1 MQIAIVD
8 DRAEDR
14 AELSA
19 CLENYMKKHQL
30 DYTLTEFED
39 GENFLKAAAQV
50 NFQLVFMDIYMENMD
65 GIETARRLRQKNRL
79 CKIVFL
85 TITEDYARMGYSLS
99 ASYYLLKPLSLHQA
113 DFEEAME
120 LCQLKPPYEVMT
132 LSVMADRQK
141 LELPTEKILYI
152 DYQNRMTRIHT
163 AERVIPVSGGFQEVT
178 AALQKD
184 KRFLPCYRGILIN
197 MDYISQVDSQTFRL
211 INGEEL
217 PIALRNGK
225 QLRETYRQY
234 VFSGM
239 GGYRMRM
246 KQMHRRILE
255 GCLACLL
262 CFTGSIPAFA
272 AETATP
278 ANADERRE
286 NPPGLESEASETRKS
301 GTPETPEEVS
311 LVLVTEIQNEDELLS
326 LPDFT
331 LPLRTTPSDD
341 DLEEIYQLA
350 LRYQTVC
357 ATVTAGEEIRQETFS
372 VAWDFS
378 AIDQTTP
385 GEYTAAGRIE
395 LPKGYAFG
403 EAVLQ
408 ELQISVRVEE
418 MPPAVIT
425 SIEQWY
431 PYTDAFAIQQGSETE
446 TLENLFAF
454 SPYYLE
460 CYAEN
465 GTSYTAVVE
474 WDFSGIDLNTVGLY
488 HAAGRL
494 TAPENT
500 IFADRVDF
508 PEISIPV
515 SVQAPGSPD
524 INCFLVRRGGL
535 YFPWVTP
542 PGNLDKVSI
551 WLSKNNGSWNRLES
565 GVYVGQEM
573 LSIATRLLMPGSSYR
588 LQVDY
593 DGGQTGI
600 LSFTYADEIVLE
612 GYHEGDRDGG
622 DAGGN
627 PPDTIIQPPPED
639 TNNQDD
645 GFADRPSTKPPKPP
659 ATNGGG
665 TDSDDSEK
673 APPVSE
679 ENDPADHE
687 PSHKSSEPSWEGKDD
702 SIDIDK
708 DDFPSEQSNG
718 DTEEDADSKN
728 PDFSEFFDETTDR
741 ISGTRF
747 LMMLQTWEQRA
758 VFSKQGITISIPKDA
773 LPEGIQ
779 NEDQIE
785 VIIQKDTD
793 GGFSFSFSIN
803 GTALSSLPDVSVMLP
818 CPNDPATGTW
828 FLCDESGVEI
838 PMTGYDDAAK
848 AVSFQISHT
857 GAYTIIGKEDAVS
870 LAQAADTEHS
880 RSPILLLIPACLLLL
895 SAGVFFLR
903 RRRK

>member
-1 MQIAIVD
+1 
-8 DRAEDR
+8 
-14 AELSA
+14 
-19 CLENYMKKHQL
+19 
-30 DYTLTEFED
+30 
-39 GENFLKAAAQV
+39 
-50 NFQLVFMDIYMENMD
+50 
-65 GIETARRLRQKNRL
+65 
-79 CKIVFL
+79 
-85 TITEDYARMGYSLS
+85 
-99 ASYYLLKPLSLHQA
+99 
-113 DFEEAME
+113 
-120 LCQLKPPYEVMT
+120 
-132 LSVMADRQK
+132 
-141 LELPTEKILYI
+141 
-152 DYQNRMTRIHT
+152 
-163 AERVIPVSGGFQEVT
+163 
-178 AALQKD
+178 
-184 KRFLPCYRGILIN
+184 
-197 MDYISQVDSQTFRL
+197 
-211 INGEEL
+211 
-217 PIALRNGK
+217 
-225 QLRETYRQY
+225 
-234 VFSGM
+234 
-239 GGYRMRM
+239 MRM
-246 KQMHRRILE
+246 KQIRRRILG

-278 ANADERRE
+278 ANADERTE
-286 NPPGLESEASETRKS
+286 ILPDLESEAPGALDS
-301 GTPETPEEVS
+301 GTPETPEASEEIP
-311 LVLVTEIQNEDELLS
+311 LVLVTEIQNEGELLS
-326 LPDFT
+326 LPAFT

-350 LRYQTVC
+350 LQYQTVC

-385 GEYTAAGRIE
+385 GEYAAAGRIE
-395 LPKGYAFG
+395 LPEGYAFG

-500 IFADRVDF
+500 VFADRVDF
-508 PEISIPV
+508 PEITIPV
-515 SVQAPGSPD
+515 SVQAPDRPD
-524 INCFLVRRGGL
+524 INCFLAARGNL

-542 PGNLDKVSI
+542 PGELDKISV
-551 WLSKNNGSWNRLES
+551 WLSENNGSWNQLEN

-573 LSIATRLLMPGSSYR
+573 LSIATRLLAPGSSYR

-639 TNNQDD
+639 TALQL
-645 GFADRPSTKPPKPP
+645 PPEVQTIVG
-659 ATNGGG
+659 A
-665 TDSDDSEK
+665 SELT
-673 APPVSE
+673 
-679 ENDPADHE
+679 DPAW
-687 PSHKSSEPSWEGKDD
+687 KLSENRKDSVQSAMTVPQEG
-702 SIDIDK
+702 
-708 DDFPSEQSNG
+708 
-718 DTEEDADSKN
+718 ADSKN
-728 PDFSEFFDETTDR
+728 SAFSEFFDETTDR

-747 LMMLQTWEQRA
+747 LMMLQTGEQRA

-803 GTALSSLPDVSVMLP
+803 GTVLNSLPDVSVMLP
-818 CPNDPATGTW
+818 YPNDPAAGTL

-838 PMTGYDDAAK
+838 PMTGYDDTAK
-848 AVSFQISHT
+848 AASFQISHT
-857 GAYTIIGKEDAVS
+857 GTYTIVGKEDTAS
-870 LAQAADTEHS
+870 LAHAADTEHS
-880 RSPILLLIPACLLLL
+880 WSPIFFFIPACLLLL

>member
-1 MQIAIVD
+1 
-8 DRAEDR
+8 
-14 AELSA
+14 
-19 CLENYMKKHQL
+19 
-30 DYTLTEFED
+30 
-39 GENFLKAAAQV
+39 
-50 NFQLVFMDIYMENMD
+50 
-65 GIETARRLRQKNRL
+65 
-79 CKIVFL
+79 
-85 TITEDYARMGYSLS
+85 
-99 ASYYLLKPLSLHQA
+99 
-113 DFEEAME
+113 
-120 LCQLKPPYEVMT
+120 
-132 LSVMADRQK
+132 
-141 LELPTEKILYI
+141 
-152 DYQNRMTRIHT
+152 
-163 AERVIPVSGGFQEVT
+163 
-178 AALQKD
+178 
-184 KRFLPCYRGILIN
+184 
-197 MDYISQVDSQTFRL
+197 
-211 INGEEL
+211 
-217 PIALRNGK
+217 
-225 QLRETYRQY
+225 
-234 VFSGM
+234 
-239 GGYRMRM
+239 
-246 KQMHRRILE
+246 MHRRILG

-262 CFTGSIPAFA
+262 CFTCSIPAFA

-286 NPPGLESEASETRKS
+286 NPPGLESEAPGTLES
-301 GTPETPEEVS
+301 GTPEASEEVS
-311 LVLVTEIQNEDELLS
+311 LVLVTEIQNEGELLS
-326 LPDFT
+326 LPTFT

-341 DLEEIYQLA
+341 DLEKIYQLA
-350 LRYQTVC
+350 LQYQTVC

-395 LPKGYAFG
+395 LPEGYAFG
-403 EAVLQ
+403 ESVLR

-431 PYTDAFAIQQGSETE
+431 PYTNAFAVQQGSQTE

-454 SPYYLE
+454 SHYYLD
-460 CYAEN
+460 CYTEN

-488 HAAGRL
+488 HAIGKL
-494 TAPENT
+494 TAPANT
-500 IFADRVDF
+500 AFAEGIAF

-515 SVQAPGSPD
+515 SVQAPGRPD
-524 INCFLVRRGGL
+524 INCFLAARGNL
-535 YFPWVTP
+535 HFPWVTP
-542 PGNLDKVSI
+542 PGELDEISV
-551 WLSKNNGSWNRLES
+551 WLSENNGSWNRLES

-573 LSIATRLLMPGSSYR
+573 LSIATRLLTPGSSYR

-627 PPDTIIQPPPED
+627 PPDTIIQPPPEHTD
-639 TNNQDD
+639 DQDD
-645 GFADRPSTKPPKPP
+645 GFTDRPPTQPSKLP
-659 ATNGGG
+659 ATNGNGM
-665 TDSDDSEK
+665 DSDEPAIPEIE
-673 APPVSE
+673 APVVSGQ
-679 ENDPADHE
+679 P
-687 PSHKSSEPSWEGKDD
+687 
-702 SIDIDK
+702 
-708 DDFPSEQSNG
+708 
-718 DTEEDADSKN
+718 EEDTALQLPPKVQTIVGAPELTVPNPALKHSENRKEPVQSIMTVPPESADSKK
-728 PDFSEFFDETTDR
+728 PVFSEFFDETTDR

-747 LMMLQTWEQRA
+747 LMMLQTGEQRA

-803 GTALSSLPDVSVMLP
+803 GTALNSLPDISVMLP
-818 CPNDPATGTW
+818 CPNDPAAGTL

-848 AVSFQISHT
+848 AASFQISHT
-857 GAYTIIGKEDAVS
+857 GTYTIAVKEDAVS

-895 SAGVFFLR
+895 SAGEFFLR

>member
-1 MQIAIVD
+1 
-8 DRAEDR
+8 
-14 AELSA
+14 
-19 CLENYMKKHQL
+19 
-30 DYTLTEFED
+30 
-39 GENFLKAAAQV
+39 
-50 NFQLVFMDIYMENMD
+50 
-65 GIETARRLRQKNRL
+65 
-79 CKIVFL
+79 
-85 TITEDYARMGYSLS
+85 
-99 ASYYLLKPLSLHQA
+99 
-113 DFEEAME
+113 
-120 LCQLKPPYEVMT
+120 
-132 LSVMADRQK
+132 
-141 LELPTEKILYI
+141 
-152 DYQNRMTRIHT
+152 
-163 AERVIPVSGGFQEVT
+163 
-178 AALQKD
+178 
-184 KRFLPCYRGILIN
+184 
-197 MDYISQVDSQTFRL
+197 
-211 INGEEL
+211 
-217 PIALRNGK
+217 
-225 QLRETYRQY
+225 
-234 VFSGM
+234 
-239 GGYRMRM
+239 MRM
-246 KQMHRRILE
+246 KQIHRRILG

-286 NPPGLESEASETRKS
+286 NPPGLESEASETLEI
-301 GTPETPEEVS
+301 GTPEAPEASEEVS
-311 LVLVTEIQNEDELLS
+311 LVLVTEIQKEDELLS

-350 LRYQTVC
+350 LQYQTVC

-385 GEYTAAGRIE
+385 GEYAAAGRIE
-395 LPKGYAFG
+395 LPEGYAFG

-408 ELQISVRVEE
+408 ELQISVRVKE

-431 PYTDAFAIQQGSETE
+431 PYTDAFAVQQGSETE
-446 TLENLFAF
+446 TLENWFAF

-494 TAPENT
+494 TAPKNT
-500 IFADRVDF
+500 VFADRVDF
-508 PEISIPV
+508 PEITIPV
-515 SVQAPGSPD
+515 SVQAPDRPD
-524 INCFLVRRGGL
+524 INCFLAARGSL

-542 PGNLDKVSI
+542 PGGLDEISV
-551 WLSKNNGSWNRLES
+551 WLSENNGSWNQLEN
-565 GVYVGQEM
+565 GIYVGREM
-573 LSIATRLLMPGSSYR
+573 LSIATRLLTPGSSYR

-639 TNNQDD
+639 TDDQDD
-645 GFADRPSTKPPKPP
+645 GFANRPSTKPPKPP
-659 ATNGGG
+659 VTNDGGM
-665 TDSDDSEK
+665 DSGDSEK
-673 APPVSE
+673 APSVSG
-679 ENDPADHE
+679 ENDPADHK
-687 PSHKSSEPSWEGKDD
+687 PSEPSWDGKDD

-708 DDFPSEQSNG
+708 DDFPSEQANG
-718 DTEEDADSKN
+718 DTEEDTALQQPPEVQTIAGASELTDPALKLSEN
-728 PDFSEFFDETTDR
+728 SAFSEFFDETTDR

-747 LMMLQTWEQRA
+747 LMMLQTGAQRA
-758 VFSKQGITISIPKDA
+758 IFSKQGITISIPKDA

-803 GTALSSLPDVSVMLP
+803 GTVLNSLPDVSVMLP
-818 CPNDPATGTW
+818 CPNDPAAGTL
-828 FLCDESGVEI
+828 FLCDESGVEV
-838 PMTGYDDAAK
+838 PMTGYDDTAK
-848 AVSFQISHT
+848 AASFQISHT
-857 GAYTIIGKEDAVS
+857 GTYTIVGKEDTAS
-870 LAQAADTEHS
+870 LAHAADTEHS
-880 RSPILLLIPACLLLL
+880 WSPIFFLIPACLLLL

>member
-1 MQIAIVD
+1 
-8 DRAEDR
+8 
-14 AELSA
+14 
-19 CLENYMKKHQL
+19 
-30 DYTLTEFED
+30 
-39 GENFLKAAAQV
+39 
-50 NFQLVFMDIYMENMD
+50 
-65 GIETARRLRQKNRL
+65 
-79 CKIVFL
+79 
-85 TITEDYARMGYSLS
+85 
-99 ASYYLLKPLSLHQA
+99 
-113 DFEEAME
+113 
-120 LCQLKPPYEVMT
+120 
-132 LSVMADRQK
+132 
-141 LELPTEKILYI
+141 
-152 DYQNRMTRIHT
+152 
-163 AERVIPVSGGFQEVT
+163 
-178 AALQKD
+178 
-184 KRFLPCYRGILIN
+184 
-197 MDYISQVDSQTFRL
+197 
-211 INGEEL
+211 
-217 PIALRNGK
+217 
-225 QLRETYRQY
+225 
-234 VFSGM
+234 
-239 GGYRMRM
+239 
-246 KQMHRRILE
+246 MHRRILE

-272 AETATP
+272 AGTATP

-286 NPPGLESEASETRKS
+286 NPPGLESKASETLEI
-301 GTPETPEEVS
+301 GTPETPEASEEVS

-350 LRYQTVC
+350 LQYQTVC
-357 ATVTAGEEIRQETFS
+357 ATVTAGEEIRQETFP

-395 LPKGYAFG
+395 LPEGYAFG

-408 ELQISVRVEE
+408 ELQISVRVKE

-431 PYTDAFAIQQGSETE
+431 PYTDAFAVQQGSETE

-524 INCFLVRRGGL
+524 INCFLVRRGSL

-639 TNNQDD
+639 TDDQDD

-659 ATNGGG
+659 ATNGGRV
-665 TDSDDSEK
+665 DSNDSEK
-673 APPVSE
+673 TPPVSE

-708 DDFPSEQSNG
+708 DDFPSEQANG
-718 DTEEDADSKN
+718 DTEADADSKN

-747 LMMLQTWEQRA
+747 LMMLQTGEQRA

-785 VIIQKDTD
+785 VIIQKDAD

-818 CPNDPATGTW
+818 CPNDPAAGTL

-857 GAYTIIGKEDAVS
+857 GTYTIVGKKDTAS
-870 LAQAADTEHS
+870 LAHAADTEHS
-880 RSPILLLIPACLLLL
+880 WSPIFFLIPACLVLL

>member
-1 MQIAIVD
+1 M
-8 DRAEDR
+8 
-14 AELSA
+14 
-19 CLENYMKKHQL
+19 
-30 DYTLTEFED
+30 
-39 GENFLKAAAQV
+39 
-50 NFQLVFMDIYMENMD
+50 
-65 GIETARRLRQKNRL
+65 
-79 CKIVFL
+79 
-85 TITEDYARMGYSLS
+85 
-99 ASYYLLKPLSLHQA
+99 
-113 DFEEAME
+113 
-120 LCQLKPPYEVMT
+120 
-132 LSVMADRQK
+132 
-141 LELPTEKILYI
+141 
-152 DYQNRMTRIHT
+152 RIK
-163 AERVIPVSGGFQEVT
+163 EI
-178 AALQKD
+178 
-184 KRFLPCYRGILIN
+184 
-197 MDYISQVDSQTFRL
+197 
-211 INGEEL
+211 
-217 PIALRNGK
+217 
-225 QLRETYRQY
+225 
-234 VFSGM
+234 
-239 GGYRMRM
+239 
-246 KQMHRRILE
+246 HRRILG

-286 NPPGLESEASETRKS
+286 NPPGLESKA
-301 GTPETPEEVS
+301 PETPEASEEVS

-326 LPDFT
+326 LPAFT

-350 LRYQTVC
+350 LQYQTVC

-378 AIDQTTP
+378 TIDQTTP

-395 LPKGYAFG
+395 LPDGYAFG

-418 MPPAVIT
+418 MPPVVIT

-431 PYTDAFAIQQGSETE
+431 PYTDAFAVQQGSETE

-488 HAAGRL
+488 YVAGRL
-494 TAPENT
+494 TAPANT
-500 IFADRVDF
+500 AFAEGIAF

-515 SVQAPGSPD
+515 SVQAPGRPD
-524 INCFLVRRGGL
+524 INCFLSARGNL
-535 YFPWVTP
+535 HFPWVTP
-542 PGNLDKVSI
+542 PGGLDEISV
-551 WLSKNNGSWNRLES
+551 WLSENNGSWNRLES

-573 LSIATRLLMPGSSYR
+573 LSIGTRLLTPGSSYR

-639 TNNQDD
+639 TDDQDD

-659 ATNGGG
+659 VTNDGGM
-665 TDSDDSEK
+665 DS
-673 APPVSE
+673 
-679 ENDPADHE
+679 
-687 PSHKSSEPSWEGKDD
+687 DD

-708 DDFPSEQSNG
+708 DDFPSEQANG
-718 DTEEDADSKN
+718 DTEENTALQQPPEVRTIAGASELTVPDPTWKLSENRKDSVQSAMTVPQEVADSQN
-728 PDFSEFFDETTDR
+728 SAFSEFFDETTDR

-747 LMMLQTWEQRA
+747 LMMLQTGAQRA
-758 VFSKQGITISIPKDA
+758 IFSKQGITISIPKDA

-803 GTALSSLPDVSVMLP
+803 GTVLNSLPDVSVMLP
-818 CPNDPATGTW
+818 CPNDPAAGTL
-828 FLCDESGVEI
+828 FLCDESGVEV
-838 PMTGYDDAAK
+838 PMTGYDDTAK
-848 AVSFQISHT
+848 AASFQISHT
-857 GAYTIIGKEDAVS
+857 GTYTIVGKEDTAS
-870 LAQAADTEHS
+870 LAHAADTEHS
-880 RSPILLLIPACLLLL
+880 RSPIFFFIPVCLVLL
-895 SAGVFFLR
+895 SAGEFFLR

>member
-1 MQIAIVD
+1 
-8 DRAEDR
+8 
-14 AELSA
+14 
-19 CLENYMKKHQL
+19 
-30 DYTLTEFED
+30 
-39 GENFLKAAAQV
+39 
-50 NFQLVFMDIYMENMD
+50 
-65 GIETARRLRQKNRL
+65 
-79 CKIVFL
+79 
-85 TITEDYARMGYSLS
+85 
-99 ASYYLLKPLSLHQA
+99 
-113 DFEEAME
+113 
-120 LCQLKPPYEVMT
+120 
-132 LSVMADRQK
+132 
-141 LELPTEKILYI
+141 
-152 DYQNRMTRIHT
+152 
-163 AERVIPVSGGFQEVT
+163 
-178 AALQKD
+178 
-184 KRFLPCYRGILIN
+184 
-197 MDYISQVDSQTFRL
+197 
-211 INGEEL
+211 
-217 PIALRNGK
+217 
-225 QLRETYRQY
+225 
-234 VFSGM
+234 
-239 GGYRMRM
+239 MRM
-246 KQMHRRILE
+246 KQIRRRILG

-262 CFTGSIPAFA
+262 CLTGSIPAFA
-272 AETATP
+272 AGTATP
-278 ANADERRE
+278 ANADGITG
-286 NPPGLESEASETRKS
+286 NPPGLESEASETLES
-301 GTPETPEEVS
+301 GTPETPEASEEIP
-311 LVLVTEIQNEDELLS
+311 LVLVTEIQNEGELLS
-326 LPDFT
+326 LPAFT

-350 LRYQTVC
+350 LQYQTVC

-385 GEYTAAGRIE
+385 GEYAAAGRIE
-395 LPKGYAFG
+395 LPEGYAFG

-408 ELQISVRVEE
+408 ELQIPVRVEE

-431 PYTDAFAIQQGSETE
+431 PYTNAFALPQGSEVE
-446 TLENLFAF
+446 ALEELFAT

-474 WDFSGIDLNTVGLY
+474 WDFSCIDLNTVGLY

-500 IFADRVDF
+500 VFADRVDF
-508 PEISIPV
+508 PEITIPV
-515 SVQAPGSPD
+515 SVQAPDRPD
-524 INCFLVRRGGL
+524 INCFLAARGNL

-542 PGNLDKVSI
+542 PGEQDKISV
-551 WLSKNNGSWNRLES
+551 WLSENNGSWNRLEN
-565 GVYVGQEM
+565 GIYVGREM
-573 LSIATRLLMPGSSYR
+573 LSIATRLLTPGSGYR

-639 TNNQDD
+639 TDDQDD
-645 GFADRPSTKPPKPP
+645 GFADRPSTKPLRSP

-673 APPVSE
+673 APPVSG
-679 ENDPADHE
+679 ENDPADHK
-687 PSHKSSEPSWEGKDD
+687 PSEPSWDGKDD

-708 DDFPSEQSNG
+708 DDFPSEQANG
-718 DTEEDADSKN
+718 DTKEDADSKS
-728 PDFSEFFDETTDR
+728 PAFSEFFDETTDR

-747 LMMLQTWEQRA
+747 LMMLQTGEQRA
-758 VFSKQGITISIPKDA
+758 VFSKQGITISIPEDA

-803 GTALSSLPDVSVMLP
+803 GTVLNSLPDVSVMLP
-818 CPNDPATGTW
+818 YPNDPAAGTL

-838 PMTGYDDAAK
+838 PMTGYDDTAK
-848 AVSFQISHT
+848 AASFQISHT
-857 GAYTIIGKEDAVS
+857 GTYTIVGKEDTAS
-870 LAQAADTEHS
+870 LAHAADTEHS
-880 RSPILLLIPACLLLL
+880 WPPIFFFIPVCLVLL
-895 SAGVFFLR
+895 SAGEFFLR

>member
-1 MQIAIVD
+1 
-8 DRAEDR
+8 
-14 AELSA
+14 
-19 CLENYMKKHQL
+19 
-30 DYTLTEFED
+30 
-39 GENFLKAAAQV
+39 
-50 NFQLVFMDIYMENMD
+50 
-65 GIETARRLRQKNRL
+65 
-79 CKIVFL
+79 
-85 TITEDYARMGYSLS
+85 
-99 ASYYLLKPLSLHQA
+99 
-113 DFEEAME
+113 
-120 LCQLKPPYEVMT
+120 
-132 LSVMADRQK
+132 
-141 LELPTEKILYI
+141 
-152 DYQNRMTRIHT
+152 
-163 AERVIPVSGGFQEVT
+163 
-178 AALQKD
+178 
-184 KRFLPCYRGILIN
+184 
-197 MDYISQVDSQTFRL
+197 
-211 INGEEL
+211 
-217 PIALRNGK
+217 
-225 QLRETYRQY
+225 
-234 VFSGM
+234 
-239 GGYRMRM
+239 MRM
-246 KQMHRRILE
+246 KQIRRRILG

-272 AETATP
+272 AGTATP
-278 ANADERRE
+278 ANADEITE
-286 NPPGLESEASETRKS
+286 ILPDLESEAPGTLDSK
-301 GTPETPEEVS
+301 TPEASEEAS
-311 LVLVTEIQNEDELLS
+311 LVLVTEIQNESELLS
-326 LPDFT
+326 LPAFT

-350 LRYQTVC
+350 LQYQTVC

-385 GEYTAAGRIE
+385 GEYAAAGRIE
-395 LPKGYAFG
+395 LPDGYAFD

-418 MPPAVIT
+418 MTHAVIT

-431 PYTDAFAIQQGSETE
+431 PYTNAFALPQGSEIE
-446 TLENLFAF
+446 ALEELFAA

-474 WDFSGIDLNTVGLY
+474 WDFSDIDLNTIGLY
-488 HAAGRL
+488 HAMGKL

-500 IFADRVDF
+500 VLADRVDF
-508 PEISIPV
+508 PEITIPV
-515 SVQAPGSPD
+515 SVQAPDRPD
-524 INCFLVRRGGL
+524 INCFLAARGNL
-535 YFPWVTP
+535 HFPWVTP
-542 PGNLDKVSI
+542 PGELNEISV
-551 WLSKNNGSWNRLES
+551 WLSENNGSWNRLES

-573 LSIATRLLMPGSSYR
+573 LSIATRLLAPGSSYR

-639 TNNQDD
+639 TDNQDN
-645 GFADRPSTKPPKPP
+645 GFADRPSTKPSRPP
-659 ATNGGG
+659 VTNDGGM
-665 TDSDDSEK
+665 DSNDSEK
-673 APPVSE
+673 TPPVSE

-687 PSHKSSEPSWEGKDD
+687 PSHKPSEPSWDGKDN
-702 SIDIDK
+702 SINK
-708 DDFPSEQSNG
+708 EEFPSQQANG
-718 DTEEDADSKN
+718 DAEEDTALQLSPEVQTIVGALELAVPDPAWKLSENRKDSVQSAMTVPQEVADSQN
-728 PDFSEFFDETTDR
+728 SAFSEFFDETTDR

-747 LMMLQTWEQRA
+747 LMMLQTGEQRA
-758 VFSKQGITISIPKDA
+758 IFSKQGITISIPKDA

-803 GTALSSLPDVSVMLP
+803 GTVLNSLPDVSVMLS
-818 CPNDPATGTW
+818 CPNDPAAGTL

-838 PMTGYDDAAK
+838 PMTGYDDTARVA
-848 AVSFQISHT
+848 SFQITHT
-857 GAYTIIGKEDAVS
+857 GAYTIAITEDAAS
-870 LAQAADTEHS
+870 LTQAADTEHS
-880 RSPILLLIPACLLLL
+880 WSPILLLIPACLLLL

>member
-1 MQIAIVD
+1 
-8 DRAEDR
+8 
-14 AELSA
+14 
-19 CLENYMKKHQL
+19 
-30 DYTLTEFED
+30 
-39 GENFLKAAAQV
+39 
-50 NFQLVFMDIYMENMD
+50 
-65 GIETARRLRQKNRL
+65 
-79 CKIVFL
+79 
-85 TITEDYARMGYSLS
+85 
-99 ASYYLLKPLSLHQA
+99 
-113 DFEEAME
+113 
-120 LCQLKPPYEVMT
+120 
-132 LSVMADRQK
+132 
-141 LELPTEKILYI
+141 
-152 DYQNRMTRIHT
+152 
-163 AERVIPVSGGFQEVT
+163 
-178 AALQKD
+178 
-184 KRFLPCYRGILIN
+184 
-197 MDYISQVDSQTFRL
+197 
-211 INGEEL
+211 
-217 PIALRNGK
+217 
-225 QLRETYRQY
+225 
-234 VFSGM
+234 
-239 GGYRMRM
+239 M
-246 KQMHRRILE
+246 KQIHRRILG

-272 AETATP
+272 AGTATT
-278 ANADERRE
+278 ANADEKRE

-301 GTPETPEEVS
+301 GTPETPEASEEVS
-311 LVLVTEIQNEDELLS
+311 LVLVTEIQKEDELLS

-331 LPLRTTPSDD
+331 LPLRATPSDD

-350 LRYQTVC
+350 LQYQTVC

-385 GEYTAAGRIE
+385 GEYAAAGRIE
-395 LPKGYAFG
+395 LPEGYAFG

-418 MPPAVIT
+418 MQPAVIT
-425 SIEQWY
+425 SIEKWY
-431 PYTDAFAIQQGSETE
+431 PYTDAFAVQQGSETE
-446 TLENLFAF
+446 ALEALFAA

-500 IFADRVDF
+500 VFADRIDF

-515 SVQAPGSPD
+515 SVQAPDRPD
-524 INCFLVRRGGL
+524 INCFLAARGNL
-535 YFPWVTP
+535 HFPWVTP
-542 PGNLDKVSI
+542 PGELDKISV
-551 WLSKNNGSWNRLES
+551 WLSENNGSWNRLES

-573 LSIATRLLMPGSSYR
+573 LSIATRLLTPGSSYR

-622 DAGGN
+622 DEGGN

-639 TNNQDD
+639 TDDQDD

-747 LMMLQTWEQRA
+747 LMMLQTGEQRA

-803 GTALSSLPDVSVMLP
+803 GTVLNSLPDVSVMLP

-857 GAYTIIGKEDAVS
+857 GAYTIVEKEDAVS

>member
-1 MQIAIVD
+1 
-8 DRAEDR
+8 
-14 AELSA
+14 
-19 CLENYMKKHQL
+19 
-30 DYTLTEFED
+30 
-39 GENFLKAAAQV
+39 
-50 NFQLVFMDIYMENMD
+50 
-65 GIETARRLRQKNRL
+65 
-79 CKIVFL
+79 
-85 TITEDYARMGYSLS
+85 
-99 ASYYLLKPLSLHQA
+99 
-113 DFEEAME
+113 
-120 LCQLKPPYEVMT
+120 
-132 LSVMADRQK
+132 
-141 LELPTEKILYI
+141 
-152 DYQNRMTRIHT
+152 
-163 AERVIPVSGGFQEVT
+163 
-178 AALQKD
+178 
-184 KRFLPCYRGILIN
+184 
-197 MDYISQVDSQTFRL
+197 
-211 INGEEL
+211 
-217 PIALRNGK
+217 
-225 QLRETYRQY
+225 
-234 VFSGM
+234 
-239 GGYRMRM
+239 MRM
-246 KQMHRRILE
+246 KEIRRRILG

-262 CFTGSIPAFA
+262 CLTGSIPAFA

-286 NPPGLESEASETRKS
+286 NPPGLESEASETLEI
-301 GTPETPEEVS
+301 GTPEAPETSEEVS
-311 LVLVTEIQNEDELLS
+311 LILVTEIQKEDELLS

-331 LPLRTTPSDD
+331 LPLRATPSDD

-350 LRYQTVC
+350 LQYQTVC

-385 GEYTAAGRIE
+385 GEYAAAGRIE
-395 LPKGYAFG
+395 LPEGYAFG

-431 PYTDAFAIQQGSETE
+431 PYTNAFALPQGSEVE
-446 TLENLFAF
+446 ALEELFAA
-454 SPYYLE
+454 SPYYVE

-474 WDFSGIDLNTVGLY
+474 WDFSCIDLNTVGLY

-494 TAPENT
+494 TAPKNT
-500 IFADRVDF
+500 VFADRVDF
-508 PEISIPV
+508 PEITIPV
-515 SVQAPGSPD
+515 SVQAPDRPD
-524 INCFLVRRGGL
+524 INCFLAARGNL

-542 PGNLDKVSI
+542 PGEPDKISV
-551 WLSKNNGSWNRLES
+551 WLSENNGSWNQLEN
-565 GVYVGQEM
+565 GIYVGREM
-573 LSIATRLLMPGSSYR
+573 LSIATRLLTPGSGYR

-639 TNNQDD
+639 TDDQDD
-645 GFADRPSTKPPKPP
+645 GFADRPSAKPLRSP

-665 TDSDDSEK
+665 TNSDDSEK
-673 APPVSE
+673 APPVSG
-679 ENDPADHE
+679 ENDPADHK
-687 PSHKSSEPSWEGKDD
+687 PSEPSWDGKDD

-708 DDFPSEQSNG
+708 DDFPSEQANG
-718 DTEEDADSKN
+718 DTEEDADSQN
-728 PDFSEFFDETTDR
+728 SAFSEFFDETTDR

-747 LMMLQTWEQRA
+747 LMMLQTGEQRA

-803 GTALSSLPDVSVMLP
+803 GTVLNSLPDVSVMLP
-818 CPNDPATGTW
+818 YPNAPAAGTL

-838 PMTGYDDAAK
+838 PMTGYDDTAK
-848 AVSFQISHT
+848 AASFQISHT
-857 GAYTIIGKEDAVS
+857 GTYTIVGKEDTAS
-870 LAQAADTEHS
+870 LAHAADTEHS
-880 RSPILLLIPACLLLL
+880 RSPIFFLIPACLLLL
-895 SAGVFFLR
+895 SAGEFFLR

>member
-1 MQIAIVD
+1 
-8 DRAEDR
+8 
-14 AELSA
+14 
-19 CLENYMKKHQL
+19 
-30 DYTLTEFED
+30 
-39 GENFLKAAAQV
+39 
-50 NFQLVFMDIYMENMD
+50 
-65 GIETARRLRQKNRL
+65 
-79 CKIVFL
+79 
-85 TITEDYARMGYSLS
+85 
-99 ASYYLLKPLSLHQA
+99 
-113 DFEEAME
+113 
-120 LCQLKPPYEVMT
+120 
-132 LSVMADRQK
+132 
-141 LELPTEKILYI
+141 
-152 DYQNRMTRIHT
+152 
-163 AERVIPVSGGFQEVT
+163 
-178 AALQKD
+178 
-184 KRFLPCYRGILIN
+184 
-197 MDYISQVDSQTFRL
+197 
-211 INGEEL
+211 
-217 PIALRNGK
+217 
-225 QLRETYRQY
+225 
-234 VFSGM
+234 
-239 GGYRMRM
+239 M
-246 KQMHRRILE
+246 KQMHRRILG

-286 NPPGLESEASETRKS
+286 NPPGLENKASGALDS
-301 GTPETPEEVS
+301 GTPETPEAPEEIP
-311 LVLVTEIQNEDELLS
+311 LVLVTEIQNEGELLS
-326 LPDFT
+326 LPAFT

-350 LRYQTVC
+350 LQYQTVC

-395 LPKGYAFG
+395 LPEGYAFG

-431 PYTDAFAIQQGSETE
+431 PYTDAFAVQQGSGTKA
-446 TLENLFAF
+446 LENLFAF
-454 SPYYLE
+454 SPYYLD
-460 CYAEN
+460 CYTEN

-488 HAAGRL
+488 HAMGKL

-500 IFADRVDF
+500 AFAEGIAF

-515 SVQAPGSPD
+515 SVQAPGRPD
-524 INCFLVRRGGL
+524 INCFLSARGNL
-535 YFPWVTP
+535 HFPWVTP
-542 PGNLDKVSI
+542 PGELDEISV
-551 WLSKNNGSWNRLES
+551 WLSENNGSWNRLES

-573 LSIATRLLMPGSSYR
+573 LSIATRLLTPGSSYR

-612 GYHEGDRDGG
+612 GYHDGDRDGG

-639 TNNQDD
+639 TDDQDD
-645 GFADRPSTKPPKPP
+645 GFADRPSTKPSKPP
-659 ATNGGG
+659 TTNGGG

-673 APPVSE
+673 APPGSG
-679 ENDPADHE
+679 ENDPADHK
-687 PSHKSSEPSWEGKDD
+687 PSEPSRDGKDD

-708 DDFPSEQSNG
+708 DDFPSEQANG
-718 DTEEDADSKN
+718 DTEEDTALQRPPEGADSKKTV
-728 PDFSEFFDETTDR
+728 FSEFFDETTDR

-747 LMMLQTWEQRA
+747 LMMLQTGEQRA

-803 GTALSSLPDVSVMLP
+803 GTVLNSLPDVSVMLP
-818 CPNDPATGTW
+818 YPNDPAAGTL
-828 FLCDESGVEI
+828 FLCDESGVEV
-838 PMTGYDDAAK
+838 PMTGYDDTAK
-848 AVSFQISHT
+848 AASFQISHT
-857 GAYTIIGKEDAVS
+857 GTYTIVGKEDTAS
-870 LAQAADTEHS
+870 LAHAADTEHS
-880 RSPILLLIPACLLLL
+880 RSPIFFFIPVCLVLL
-895 SAGVFFLR
+895 SAGEFFLR

>member
-1 MQIAIVD
+1 M
-8 DRAEDR
+8 
-14 AELSA
+14 
-19 CLENYMKKHQL
+19 
-30 DYTLTEFED
+30 
-39 GENFLKAAAQV
+39 
-50 NFQLVFMDIYMENMD
+50 
-65 GIETARRLRQKNRL
+65 
-79 CKIVFL
+79 
-85 TITEDYARMGYSLS
+85 
-99 ASYYLLKPLSLHQA
+99 
-113 DFEEAME
+113 
-120 LCQLKPPYEVMT
+120 
-132 LSVMADRQK
+132 
-141 LELPTEKILYI
+141 
-152 DYQNRMTRIHT
+152 RIK
-163 AERVIPVSGGFQEVT
+163 EI
-178 AALQKD
+178 
-184 KRFLPCYRGILIN
+184 
-197 MDYISQVDSQTFRL
+197 
-211 INGEEL
+211 
-217 PIALRNGK
+217 
-225 QLRETYRQY
+225 
-234 VFSGM
+234 
-239 GGYRMRM
+239 
-246 KQMHRRILE
+246 HRRILG
-255 GCLACLL
+255 GCLACFL

-286 NPPGLESEASETRKS
+286 NPPGLESEDSEILEI
-301 GTPETPEEVS
+301 GTPEASEEVS
-311 LVLVTEIQNEDELLS
+311 LVLVTEIQNEGELLS

-350 LRYQTVC
+350 LQYQTVC

-395 LPKGYAFG
+395 LPEGYAFG

-431 PYTDAFAIQQGSETE
+431 PYTDAFAVQQGSETE

-524 INCFLVRRGGL
+524 INCFLVHRGSL

-542 PGNLDKVSI
+542 PGELDEISV
-551 WLSKNNGSWNRLES
+551 WLSENNGSWNRLES

-612 GYHEGDRDGG
+612 GYHDGDRDGG

-639 TNNQDD
+639 TDDQDD

-659 ATNGGG
+659 ATNDGGM
-665 TDSDDSEK
+665 DS
-673 APPVSE
+673 
-679 ENDPADHE
+679 
-687 PSHKSSEPSWEGKDD
+687 DD

-708 DDFPSEQSNG
+708 DDFPSEQANG
-718 DTEEDADSKN
+718 DTEEDADSKS
-728 PDFSEFFDETTDR
+728 PAFSEFFDETTDR

-747 LMMLQTWEQRA
+747 LMMLQTGAQRA
-758 VFSKQGITISIPKDA
+758 IFSKQGITISIPKDA

-803 GTALSSLPDVSVMLP
+803 GTVLNSLPDVSVMLP
-818 CPNDPATGTW
+818 CPNDPAAGTL
-828 FLCDESGVEI
+828 FLCDESGVEV
-838 PMTGYDDAAK
+838 PMTGYDDTAK
-848 AVSFQISHT
+848 AASFQISHT
-857 GAYTIIGKEDAVS
+857 GTYTIVGKKDTAS
-870 LAQAADTEHS
+870 LAHAADTEHS
-880 RSPILLLIPACLLLL
+880 WSPIFFLIPACLLLL

>member
-1 MQIAIVD
+1 
-8 DRAEDR
+8 
-14 AELSA
+14 
-19 CLENYMKKHQL
+19 
-30 DYTLTEFED
+30 
-39 GENFLKAAAQV
+39 
-50 NFQLVFMDIYMENMD
+50 
-65 GIETARRLRQKNRL
+65 
-79 CKIVFL
+79 
-85 TITEDYARMGYSLS
+85 
-99 ASYYLLKPLSLHQA
+99 
-113 DFEEAME
+113 
-120 LCQLKPPYEVMT
+120 
-132 LSVMADRQK
+132 
-141 LELPTEKILYI
+141 
-152 DYQNRMTRIHT
+152 
-163 AERVIPVSGGFQEVT
+163 
-178 AALQKD
+178 
-184 KRFLPCYRGILIN
+184 
-197 MDYISQVDSQTFRL
+197 
-211 INGEEL
+211 
-217 PIALRNGK
+217 
-225 QLRETYRQY
+225 
-234 VFSGM
+234 
-239 GGYRMRM
+239 MRM
-246 KQMHRRILE
+246 KQIHRRILG

-262 CFTGSIPAFA
+262 CFTGSIPAFSV
-272 AETATP
+272 ETATP
-278 ANADERRE
+278 ANADERTE
-286 NPPGLESEASETRKS
+286 ILPDLESEASETLDG
-301 GTPETPEEVS
+301 GTPETPEAPEEVS
-311 LVLVTEIQNEDELLS
+311 LVFVTEIQNEGELLS

-350 LRYQTVC
+350 LQYQTVC

-395 LPKGYAFG
+395 LPEGYAFG
-403 EAVLQ
+403 ETVLQ

-431 PYTDAFAIQQGSETE
+431 PYTDAFAVQQGSETE
-446 TLENLFAF
+446 ALEALFAA

-488 HAAGRL
+488 HAIGKL
-494 TAPENT
+494 TAPANT
-500 IFADRVDF
+500 AFAEGIAF

-515 SVQAPGSPD
+515 SVQAPGRPD
-524 INCFLVRRGGL
+524 INCFLSARGNL
-535 YFPWVTP
+535 HFPWVTP
-542 PGNLDKVSI
+542 PGELDEISV
-551 WLSKNNGSWNRLES
+551 WLSENNGSWNRLES

-573 LSIATRLLMPGSSYR
+573 LSIATRLLTPGSSYR

-612 GYHEGDRDGG
+612 GYHDGDRDGG

-639 TNNQDD
+639 TGDQDD
-645 GFADRPSTKPPKPP
+645 GFADSPSTKPPKPP
-659 ATNGGG
+659 ITNGGG
-665 TDSDDSEK
+665 MDSNDSEK
-673 APPVSE
+673 TPPVSE

-687 PSHKSSEPSWEGKDD
+687 PSHKPSEPSLDGKDD
-702 SIDIDK
+702 SINK
-708 DDFPSEQSNG
+708 DEFPSQQAHG
-718 DTEEDADSKN
+718 DAEEALEPDAGSDEPTIPEIEAPVVSGQPEEDTTLTPPPEVRTITDAPELTAPNPALKLSENRKEPVQSAMIVPPESADSKK
-728 PDFSEFFDETTDR
+728 PVFSEFFDETTDR

-747 LMMLQTWEQRA
+747 LMMLQTGEQRA

-785 VIIQKDTD
+785 VIIQANTD

-803 GTALSSLPDVSVMLP
+803 GTALNSLPDVSVMLP
-818 CPNDPATGTW
+818 YPNDPAAGTL
-828 FLCDESGVEI
+828 FLCDESGVEV
-838 PMTGYDDAAK
+838 PMTGYNDTVKAA
-848 AVSFQISHT
+848 SFQISHT
-857 GAYTIIGKEDAVS
+857 GTYTIVGKEDTAS
-870 LAQAADTEHS
+870 LAHAADTEHS
-880 RSPILLLIPACLLLL
+880 WSPIFFLIPACLLLL

>member
-1 MQIAIVD
+1 
-8 DRAEDR
+8 
-14 AELSA
+14 
-19 CLENYMKKHQL
+19 
-30 DYTLTEFED
+30 
-39 GENFLKAAAQV
+39 
-50 NFQLVFMDIYMENMD
+50 
-65 GIETARRLRQKNRL
+65 
-79 CKIVFL
+79 
-85 TITEDYARMGYSLS
+85 
-99 ASYYLLKPLSLHQA
+99 
-113 DFEEAME
+113 
-120 LCQLKPPYEVMT
+120 
-132 LSVMADRQK
+132 
-141 LELPTEKILYI
+141 
-152 DYQNRMTRIHT
+152 
-163 AERVIPVSGGFQEVT
+163 
-178 AALQKD
+178 
-184 KRFLPCYRGILIN
+184 
-197 MDYISQVDSQTFRL
+197 
-211 INGEEL
+211 
-217 PIALRNGK
+217 
-225 QLRETYRQY
+225 
-234 VFSGM
+234 
-239 GGYRMRM
+239 MRM
-246 KQMHRRILE
+246 KEIRRRILG

-286 NPPGLESEASETRKS
+286 NPPGLESEASETLEI
-301 GTPETPEEVS
+301 GTPEAPETSEEVS
-311 LVLVTEIQNEDELLS
+311 LILVTEIQKEDELLS

-331 LPLRTTPSDD
+331 LPLRATPSDD

-350 LRYQTVC
+350 LQYQTVC

-385 GEYTAAGRIE
+385 GEYAATGRIE
-395 LPKGYAFG
+395 LPEGYAFG

-431 PYTDAFAIQQGSETE
+431 PYTNAFALPQGSEVE
-446 TLENLFAF
+446 ALEELFAA
-454 SPYYLE
+454 SPYYVE

-488 HAAGRL
+488 HAIGRL

-500 IFADRVDF
+500 VFADRVDF
-508 PEISIPV
+508 PEITIPV

-524 INCFLVRRGGL
+524 INCFLAARGNL
-535 YFPWVTP
+535 HFPWVAP
-542 PGNLDKVSI
+542 PGNLDEISV
-551 WLSKNNGSWNRLES
+551 WLSENNGSWNRLES

-573 LSIATRLLMPGSSYR
+573 LSIATRLLAPGSSYR

-600 LSFTYADEIVLE
+600 LSLTYADEIVLE

-639 TNNQDD
+639 TDDQDD
-645 GFADRPSTKPPKPP
+645 GFADRPSAKPLRSP

-665 TDSDDSEK
+665 MDSDDSEK
-673 APPVSE
+673 APPGNG
-679 ENDPADHE
+679 ENDPTN
-687 PSHKSSEPSWEGKDD
+687 HKPSEPSRDGKDD

-708 DDFPSEQSNG
+708 DDFPSEQANG
-718 DTEEDADSKN
+718 DTEEAPEVQTIAGASELTGPARKLSENRKEPVQSAITVPQEVADSQN
-728 PDFSEFFDETTDR
+728 SAFSEFFDETTDR

-747 LMMLQTWEQRA
+747 LMMLQTGEQRA
-758 VFSKQGITISIPKDA
+758 VFSKQGITISIPEDA

-779 NEDQIE
+779 NKDQIE

-803 GTALSSLPDVSVMLP
+803 GTALNSLPDISVMLP
-818 CPNDPATGTW
+818 YPNDPAAGTL

-838 PMTGYDDAAK
+838 PMTGYDDTAK
-848 AVSFQISHT
+848 AASFQISHT
-857 GAYTIIGKEDAVS
+857 GTYTIVGKEDTAS
-870 LAQAADTEHS
+870 LAHAADTEHS
-880 RSPILLLIPACLLLL
+880 RSPIFFLIPACLLLL
-895 SAGVFFLR
+895 SAGEFFLR

>member
-1 MQIAIVD
+1 
-8 DRAEDR
+8 
-14 AELSA
+14 
-19 CLENYMKKHQL
+19 
-30 DYTLTEFED
+30 
-39 GENFLKAAAQV
+39 
-50 NFQLVFMDIYMENMD
+50 
-65 GIETARRLRQKNRL
+65 
-79 CKIVFL
+79 
-85 TITEDYARMGYSLS
+85 
-99 ASYYLLKPLSLHQA
+99 
-113 DFEEAME
+113 
-120 LCQLKPPYEVMT
+120 
-132 LSVMADRQK
+132 
-141 LELPTEKILYI
+141 
-152 DYQNRMTRIHT
+152 
-163 AERVIPVSGGFQEVT
+163 
-178 AALQKD
+178 
-184 KRFLPCYRGILIN
+184 
-197 MDYISQVDSQTFRL
+197 
-211 INGEEL
+211 
-217 PIALRNGK
+217 
-225 QLRETYRQY
+225 
-234 VFSGM
+234 
-239 GGYRMRM
+239 MRM
-246 KQMHRRILE
+246 KQIHRRILG

-262 CFTGSIPAFA
+262 CFTGSIPAFSV
-272 AETATP
+272 ETATP
-278 ANADERRE
+278 ANADEITE
-286 NPPGLESEASETRKS
+286 ILPDLESEASETLDG
-301 GTPETPEEVS
+301 GTPETPEAPEEVS
-311 LVLVTEIQNEDELLS
+311 LVFVTEIQNEGELLS

-350 LRYQTVC
+350 LQYQTVC

-395 LPKGYAFG
+395 LPEGYAFG
-403 EAVLQ
+403 ETVLQ

-431 PYTDAFAIQQGSETE
+431 PYTDAFAVQQGSETE
-446 TLENLFAF
+446 ALEALFAA

-500 IFADRVDF
+500 AFAEGIAF

-515 SVQAPGSPD
+515 SVQAPGRPD
-524 INCFLVRRGGL
+524 INCFLSARGNL
-535 YFPWVTP
+535 HFPWVTP
-542 PGNLDKVSI
+542 PGELDEISV
-551 WLSKNNGSWNRLES
+551 WLSENNGSWNQLEN
-565 GVYVGQEM
+565 GIYVGREM
-573 LSIATRLLMPGSSYR
+573 LSIATRLLTPGSSYR

-612 GYHEGDRDGG
+612 GYHDGDRDGG

-639 TNNQDD
+639 TGDQDD
-645 GFADRPSTKPPKPP
+645 GFADSPSTKPPKPP
-659 ATNGGG
+659 ITNGGG
-665 TDSDDSEK
+665 MDSNDSEK
-673 APPVSE
+673 TPPVSE

-687 PSHKSSEPSWEGKDD
+687 PSHKPSEPSLDGKDD
-702 SIDIDK
+702 SINK
-708 DDFPSEQSNG
+708 DEFPSQQTNG
-718 DTEEDADSKN
+718 DAEEALEPDAGSDEPAIPEIEAPVVSGQPEENTALQQPPEVRTITDAPELTAPDPARKLSENRKEPVQSIMSVPPERADSKK
-728 PDFSEFFDETTDR
+728 PVFSEFFDETTDR

-747 LMMLQTWEQRA
+747 LMMLQTGEQRA

-785 VIIQKDTD
+785 VIIQSNTD

-803 GTALSSLPDVSVMLP
+803 GTVLNSLPDVSVMLP
-818 CPNDPATGTW
+818 YPNDPAAGTL
-828 FLCDESGVEI
+828 FLGDESGVKI

-848 AVSFQISHT
+848 AASFQISHT
-857 GAYTIIGKEDAVS
+857 GTYTIVGKEDTAS
-870 LAQAADTEHS
+870 LAHAADTEHS
-880 RSPILLLIPACLLLL
+880 WSPIFFLIPACLLLL

>member
-1 MQIAIVD
+1 
-8 DRAEDR
+8 
-14 AELSA
+14 
-19 CLENYMKKHQL
+19 
-30 DYTLTEFED
+30 
-39 GENFLKAAAQV
+39 
-50 NFQLVFMDIYMENMD
+50 
-65 GIETARRLRQKNRL
+65 
-79 CKIVFL
+79 
-85 TITEDYARMGYSLS
+85 
-99 ASYYLLKPLSLHQA
+99 
-113 DFEEAME
+113 
-120 LCQLKPPYEVMT
+120 
-132 LSVMADRQK
+132 
-141 LELPTEKILYI
+141 
-152 DYQNRMTRIHT
+152 
-163 AERVIPVSGGFQEVT
+163 
-178 AALQKD
+178 
-184 KRFLPCYRGILIN
+184 
-197 MDYISQVDSQTFRL
+197 
-211 INGEEL
+211 
-217 PIALRNGK
+217 
-225 QLRETYRQY
+225 
-234 VFSGM
+234 
-239 GGYRMRM
+239 
-246 KQMHRRILE
+246 MHRRILE

-262 CFTGSIPAFA
+262 CFTCSIPAFA

-278 ANADERRE
+278 SNADERRE
-286 NPPGLESEASETRKS
+286 NPPGLESEASETLKS
-301 GTPETPEEVS
+301 GTPETPEASEEVS
-311 LVLVTEIQNEDELLS
+311 LVLVTEIQKEDELLS

-341 DLEEIYQLA
+341 DLEDIYQLA

-357 ATVTAGEEIRQETFS
+357 ATVTAGKEIRQETFS

-385 GEYTAAGRIE
+385 GKYTAAGRIE
-395 LPKGYAFG
+395 LPEGYAFG

-431 PYTDAFAIQQGSETE
+431 PYTDAFAVQQGSETE

-500 IFADRVDF
+500 IFADRVDL

-524 INCFLVRRGGL
+524 INCFLVRRGSL

-639 TNNQDD
+639 TDDQDD
-645 GFADRPSTKPPKPP
+645 GFADRHSTKPPKPP

-665 TDSDDSEK
+665 TNSDDSEK
-673 APPVSE
+673 APPVSG
-679 ENDPADHE
+679 ENKPTDHK
-687 PSHKSSEPSWEGKDD
+687 PSEPSWVGKDD
-702 SIDIDK
+702 SIDK
-708 DDFPSEQSNG
+708 EEFPSKQTNG
-718 DTEEDADSKN
+718 DAEEALEPDAGSDEPTIPESKNRKDSVQSAMTVPQEGADSQN
-728 PDFSEFFDETTDR
+728 SAFSEFFDETTDR

-747 LMMLQTWEQRA
+747 LMMLQTGEQRA
-758 VFSKQGITISIPKDA
+758 IFSKQGITISIPKNA

-818 CPNDPATGTW
+818 CPNDPAAGTW

-848 AVSFQISHT
+848 AASFQISHT
-857 GAYTIIGKEDAVS
+857 GTYTIAVKEDAIS

>member
-1 MQIAIVD
+1 
-8 DRAEDR
+8 
-14 AELSA
+14 
-19 CLENYMKKHQL
+19 
-30 DYTLTEFED
+30 
-39 GENFLKAAAQV
+39 
-50 NFQLVFMDIYMENMD
+50 
-65 GIETARRLRQKNRL
+65 
-79 CKIVFL
+79 
-85 TITEDYARMGYSLS
+85 
-99 ASYYLLKPLSLHQA
+99 
-113 DFEEAME
+113 
-120 LCQLKPPYEVMT
+120 
-132 LSVMADRQK
+132 
-141 LELPTEKILYI
+141 
-152 DYQNRMTRIHT
+152 
-163 AERVIPVSGGFQEVT
+163 
-178 AALQKD
+178 
-184 KRFLPCYRGILIN
+184 
-197 MDYISQVDSQTFRL
+197 
-211 INGEEL
+211 
-217 PIALRNGK
+217 
-225 QLRETYRQY
+225 
-234 VFSGM
+234 
-239 GGYRMRM
+239 MRM
-246 KQMHRRILE
+246 KEIHRRILG

-286 NPPGLESEASETRKS
+286 NPPGLESEASETLEI
-301 GTPETPEEVS
+301 GTPEAPETSEEVS
-311 LVLVTEIQNEDELLS
+311 LILVTEIQKEDELLS

-331 LPLRTTPSDD
+331 LPLRATPSDD

-350 LRYQTVC
+350 LQYQTVC

-385 GEYTAAGRIE
+385 GEYAAAGRIE
-395 LPKGYAFG
+395 LPEGYAFG

-431 PYTDAFAIQQGSETE
+431 PYTNAFALPQGSEVE
-446 TLENLFAF
+446 ALEELFAA
-454 SPYYLE
+454 SPYYVE

-488 HAAGRL
+488 HAIGRL

-500 IFADRVDF
+500 VFADRVDF
-508 PEISIPV
+508 PEITIPV

-524 INCFLVRRGGL
+524 INCFLAARGNL
-535 YFPWVTP
+535 HFPWVAP
-542 PGNLDKVSI
+542 PGNLDEISV
-551 WLSKNNGSWNRLES
+551 WLSENNGSWNRLES

-573 LSIATRLLMPGSSYR
+573 LSIATRLLAPGSSYR

-639 TNNQDD
+639 TDDQDD
-645 GFADRPSTKPPKPP
+645 GFADRPSAKPLRSP

-665 TDSDDSEK
+665 MDSDDSEK
-673 APPVSE
+673 APPGNG
-679 ENDPADHE
+679 ENDPTN
-687 PSHKSSEPSWEGKDD
+687 HKPSEPSRDGKDD

-708 DDFPSEQSNG
+708 DDFPSEQANG
-718 DTEEDADSKN
+718 DTEEAPEVQTIAGASELTGPARKLSENRKEPVQSAITVPQEVADSQN
-728 PDFSEFFDETTDR
+728 SAFSEFFDETTDR

-747 LMMLQTWEQRA
+747 LMMLQTGEQRA

-803 GTALSSLPDVSVMLP
+803 GTALNSLPDISVMLP
-818 CPNDPATGTW
+818 YPNDPAAGTL
-828 FLCDESGVEI
+828 FLCDESGVEV
-838 PMTGYDDAAK
+838 PMTGYDDTAK
-848 AVSFQISHT
+848 AASFQISHT
-857 GAYTIIGKEDAVS
+857 GTYTIVGKEDTAS
-870 LAQAADTEHS
+870 LAHAADTEHS
-880 RSPILLLIPACLLLL
+880 RSPIFFLIPACLLLL
-895 SAGVFFLR
+895 SAGEFFLR
-903 RRRK
+903 RR

>member
-1 MQIAIVD
+1 
-8 DRAEDR
+8 
-14 AELSA
+14 
-19 CLENYMKKHQL
+19 
-30 DYTLTEFED
+30 
-39 GENFLKAAAQV
+39 
-50 NFQLVFMDIYMENMD
+50 
-65 GIETARRLRQKNRL
+65 
-79 CKIVFL
+79 
-85 TITEDYARMGYSLS
+85 
-99 ASYYLLKPLSLHQA
+99 
-113 DFEEAME
+113 
-120 LCQLKPPYEVMT
+120 
-132 LSVMADRQK
+132 
-141 LELPTEKILYI
+141 
-152 DYQNRMTRIHT
+152 
-163 AERVIPVSGGFQEVT
+163 
-178 AALQKD
+178 
-184 KRFLPCYRGILIN
+184 
-197 MDYISQVDSQTFRL
+197 
-211 INGEEL
+211 
-217 PIALRNGK
+217 
-225 QLRETYRQY
+225 
-234 VFSGM
+234 
-239 GGYRMRM
+239 MRM
-246 KQMHRRILE
+246 KQIHRRIL
-255 GCLACLL
+255 GSCLVCFL
-262 CFTGSIPAFA
+262 CFTGSIPAFT

-286 NPPGLESEASETRKS
+286 NLPGLESKASETLEI
-301 GTPETPEEVS
+301 GTPETPEASEEVS
-311 LVLVTEIQNEDELLS
+311 LVLVTEIQKEDELLS

-350 LRYQTVC
+350 LQYQTVC
-357 ATVTAGEEIRQETFS
+357 ATVTAGEEIRQETFP
-372 VAWDFS
+372 VVWDFS

-385 GEYTAAGRIE
+385 GEYAAAGRIE
-395 LPKGYAFG
+395 LPEGYAFG

-431 PYTDAFAIQQGSETE
+431 PYTDAFAVQQGSEIE

-500 IFADRVDF
+500 AFAEEIAF

-515 SVQAPGSPD
+515 SVQAPGRPD
-524 INCFLVRRGGL
+524 INCFLAARGNL
-535 YFPWVTP
+535 HFPWVTP
-542 PGNLDKVSI
+542 PGELDEISV
-551 WLSKNNGSWNRLES
+551 WLSENNGSWNRLES
-565 GVYVGQEM
+565 GVYAGQEM
-573 LSIATRLLMPGSSYR
+573 LSIATRLLAQGSSYR

-612 GYHEGDRDGG
+612 GYHDGDRDGG

-639 TNNQDD
+639 TDDQDD

-665 TDSDDSEK
+665 VDSNDSEK
-673 APPVSE
+673 TPPVSE

-687 PSHKSSEPSWEGKDD
+687 PSHKPSEPSWEGKDD
-702 SIDIDK
+702 SDEPAIPEIEA
-708 DDFPSEQSNG
+708 PVVSGQP
-718 DTEEDADSKN
+718 EEDTALQLPPEVRTIAGASELTAPNPAWKLSENRKESVQSAMTVPQEVADSQN
-728 PDFSEFFDETTDR
+728 SAFSEFFDETTDR

-747 LMMLQTWEQRA
+747 LMMLQTGAQRA
-758 VFSKQGITISIPKDA
+758 IFSKQGITISIPKDA

-779 NEDQIE
+779 NGDQIE
-785 VIIQKDTD
+785 VIIQTDTD

-803 GTALSSLPDVSVMLP
+803 GTVLNSLPDVSVMLP
-818 CPNDPATGTW
+818 YPNDPAAGTL
-828 FLCDESGVEI
+828 FLCDENGVEV
-838 PMTGYDDAAK
+838 PMTGYDDTAK
-848 AVSFQISHT
+848 AASFQISHT
-857 GAYTIIGKEDAVS
+857 GTYTIVGKEDTAS
-870 LAQAADTEHS
+870 LAHAADTEHS
-880 RSPILLLIPACLLLL
+880 WSPIFLLIPACLVLL
-895 SAGVFFLR
+895 SAGVFFLK

>member
-1 MQIAIVD
+1 
-8 DRAEDR
+8 
-14 AELSA
+14 
-19 CLENYMKKHQL
+19 
-30 DYTLTEFED
+30 
-39 GENFLKAAAQV
+39 
-50 NFQLVFMDIYMENMD
+50 
-65 GIETARRLRQKNRL
+65 
-79 CKIVFL
+79 
-85 TITEDYARMGYSLS
+85 
-99 ASYYLLKPLSLHQA
+99 
-113 DFEEAME
+113 
-120 LCQLKPPYEVMT
+120 
-132 LSVMADRQK
+132 
-141 LELPTEKILYI
+141 
-152 DYQNRMTRIHT
+152 
-163 AERVIPVSGGFQEVT
+163 
-178 AALQKD
+178 
-184 KRFLPCYRGILIN
+184 
-197 MDYISQVDSQTFRL
+197 
-211 INGEEL
+211 
-217 PIALRNGK
+217 
-225 QLRETYRQY
+225 
-234 VFSGM
+234 
-239 GGYRMRM
+239 MRM
-246 KQMHRRILE
+246 KQIRRRILG

-262 CFTGSIPAFA
+262 CLTGSIPTFA
-272 AETATP
+272 AGTATP

-286 NPPGLESEASETRKS
+286 NPPGLENKASGALDSGTMEAS
-301 GTPETPEEVS
+301 EEVS
-311 LVLVTEIQNEDELLS
+311 LVLVTEIQNEGELLS
-326 LPDFT
+326 LPAFT

-350 LRYQTVC
+350 LQYQTVC

-385 GEYTAAGRIE
+385 GEYAAAGRIE
-395 LPKGYAFG
+395 LPDGYAFD

-418 MPPAVIT
+418 MTHAVIT

-431 PYTDAFAIQQGSETE
+431 PYTNAFALPQGSEIE
-446 TLENLFAF
+446 ALEELFAA

-488 HAAGRL
+488 HATGRL
-494 TAPENT
+494 TAPKNT
-500 IFADRVDF
+500 VFADRVDF
-508 PEISIPV
+508 PEITIPV
-515 SVQAPGSPD
+515 SVQAPDRPD
-524 INCFLVRRGGL
+524 INCFLAARGNL

-542 PGNLDKVSI
+542 PGELDKISV
-551 WLSKNNGSWNRLES
+551 WLSENNGSWNQLEN
-565 GVYVGQEM
+565 GIYVGREM
-573 LSIATRLLMPGSSYR
+573 LSIATRLLTPGSGYR

-639 TNNQDD
+639 TDNQDN
-645 GFADRPSTKPPKPP
+645 GFADRPSTKPSRPP
-659 ATNGGG
+659 VTNDGGM
-665 TDSDDSEK
+665 DSNDSEK
-673 APPVSE
+673 TPPVSE

-687 PSHKSSEPSWEGKDD
+687 PSHKPSEPSWDGKDN
-702 SIDIDK
+702 SINK
-708 DDFPSEQSNG
+708 EEFPSQQANG
-718 DTEEDADSKN
+718 DAEEDTALQLSPEVQTIVGALELAVPDPAWKLSENRKDSVQSAMTVPQEAADSQN
-728 PDFSEFFDETTDR
+728 SAFSEFFDETTDR

-747 LMMLQTWEQRA
+747 LMMLQTGAQRA
-758 VFSKQGITISIPKDA
+758 IFSKQGITISIPKDA

-803 GTALSSLPDVSVMLP
+803 GTVLNSLPDVSVMLS
-818 CPNDPATGTW
+818 CPNDPAAGTL

-838 PMTGYDDAAK
+838 PMTGYDDTARVA
-848 AVSFQISHT
+848 SFQITHT
-857 GAYTIIGKEDAVS
+857 GAYTIAITEDAAS
-870 LAQAADTEHS
+870 LTQAADTEHS
-880 RSPILLLIPACLLLL
+880 WSPILLLIPACLLLL

>member
-1 MQIAIVD
+1 M
-8 DRAEDR
+8 
-14 AELSA
+14 
-19 CLENYMKKHQL
+19 
-30 DYTLTEFED
+30 
-39 GENFLKAAAQV
+39 
-50 NFQLVFMDIYMENMD
+50 
-65 GIETARRLRQKNRL
+65 
-79 CKIVFL
+79 
-85 TITEDYARMGYSLS
+85 
-99 ASYYLLKPLSLHQA
+99 
-113 DFEEAME
+113 
-120 LCQLKPPYEVMT
+120 
-132 LSVMADRQK
+132 
-141 LELPTEKILYI
+141 
-152 DYQNRMTRIHT
+152 RIK
-163 AERVIPVSGGFQEVT
+163 EI
-178 AALQKD
+178 
-184 KRFLPCYRGILIN
+184 
-197 MDYISQVDSQTFRL
+197 
-211 INGEEL
+211 
-217 PIALRNGK
+217 
-225 QLRETYRQY
+225 
-234 VFSGM
+234 
-239 GGYRMRM
+239 
-246 KQMHRRILE
+246 HRRILG

-286 NPPGLESEASETRKS
+286 NPPGLESKASETLEI
-301 GTPETPEEVS
+301 GTPETPEASEEVS

-350 LRYQTVC
+350 LQYQTVC

-395 LPKGYAFG
+395 LPEGYAFG

-431 PYTDAFAIQQGSETE
+431 PYTNAFALPQGSEIE
-446 TLENLFAF
+446 ALEELFAA

-460 CYAEN
+460 CYAKN

-488 HAAGRL
+488 HATGRL
-494 TAPENT
+494 IAPKNT
-500 IFADRVDF
+500 VFADRIDF
-508 PEISIPV
+508 PEITIPV

-524 INCFLVRRGGL
+524 INCFLAARGNL
-535 YFPWVTP
+535 HFPWVAP
-542 PGNLDKVSI
+542 PGNLDEISV
-551 WLSKNNGSWNRLES
+551 WLSENNGSWNRLES

-573 LSIATRLLMPGSSYR
+573 LSIATRLLTPGSGYR

-639 TNNQDD
+639 TDDQDD

-659 ATNGGG
+659 VTNDGGM
-665 TDSDDSEK
+665 DS
-673 APPVSE
+673 
-679 ENDPADHE
+679 
-687 PSHKSSEPSWEGKDD
+687 DD

-708 DDFPSEQSNG
+708 DDFPSEQANG
-718 DTEEDADSKN
+718 DTEEDADSQN
-728 PDFSEFFDETTDR
+728 SAFSEFFDETTDR

-747 LMMLQTWEQRA
+747 LMMLQTGEQRA

-803 GTALSSLPDVSVMLP
+803 GTVLNSLPDVSVMLP
-818 CPNDPATGTW
+818 CPNDPAAGTL
-828 FLCDESGVEI
+828 FLCDESGVEV
-838 PMTGYDDAAK
+838 PMTGYDDTAK
-848 AVSFQISHT
+848 AASFQISHT
-857 GAYTIIGKEDAVS
+857 GTYTIVGKEDTAS
-870 LAQAADTEHS
+870 LAHAADTEHS
-880 RSPILLLIPACLLLL
+880 WSPIFFFIPVCLVLL
-895 SAGVFFLR
+895 SAGEFFLR

>member
-1 MQIAIVD
+1 
-8 DRAEDR
+8 
-14 AELSA
+14 
-19 CLENYMKKHQL
+19 
-30 DYTLTEFED
+30 
-39 GENFLKAAAQV
+39 
-50 NFQLVFMDIYMENMD
+50 
-65 GIETARRLRQKNRL
+65 
-79 CKIVFL
+79 
-85 TITEDYARMGYSLS
+85 
-99 ASYYLLKPLSLHQA
+99 
-113 DFEEAME
+113 
-120 LCQLKPPYEVMT
+120 
-132 LSVMADRQK
+132 
-141 LELPTEKILYI
+141 
-152 DYQNRMTRIHT
+152 
-163 AERVIPVSGGFQEVT
+163 
-178 AALQKD
+178 
-184 KRFLPCYRGILIN
+184 
-197 MDYISQVDSQTFRL
+197 
-211 INGEEL
+211 
-217 PIALRNGK
+217 
-225 QLRETYRQY
+225 
-234 VFSGM
+234 
-239 GGYRMRM
+239 MRM

-262 CFTGSIPAFA
+262 CFTCSIPAFA

-278 ANADERRE
+278 SNADERRE
-286 NPPGLESEASETRKS
+286 NPPGLESEASETLKS
-301 GTPETPEEVS
+301 GTPETPEASEEVS
-311 LVLVTEIQNEDELLS
+311 LVLVTEIQKEDELLS

-350 LRYQTVC
+350 LRYQTVR

-378 AIDQTTP
+378 DIDQTTP
-385 GEYTAAGRIE
+385 GKYTAAGRIE
-395 LPKGYAFG
+395 LPEGYAFG

-431 PYTDAFAIQQGSETE
+431 PYTDAFAVQQGSETE

-500 IFADRVDF
+500 IFADRVDL

-524 INCFLVRRGGL
+524 INCFLVRRGSL

-600 LSFTYADEIVLE
+600 LSFTYADGIVLE

-639 TNNQDD
+639 TDDQDD
-645 GFADRPSTKPPKPP
+645 GFADRHSTKPPKPP

-665 TDSDDSEK
+665 TNSDDSEK
-673 APPVSE
+673 APPVSG
-679 ENDPADHE
+679 ENKPTDHK
-687 PSHKSSEPSWEGKDD
+687 PSEPSWVGKDD
-702 SIDIDK
+702 SIDK
-708 DDFPSEQSNG
+708 EEFPSKQTNG
-718 DTEEDADSKN
+718 DAEEALEPDAGSDEPTIPESKNRKDSVQSAMTVPQEGADSQN
-728 PDFSEFFDETTDR
+728 SAFSEFFDETTDR

-747 LMMLQTWEQRA
+747 LMMLQTGAQRA
-758 VFSKQGITISIPKDA
+758 IFSKQGITISIPKNA

-818 CPNDPATGTW
+818 CPNDPAAGTW

-848 AVSFQISHT
+848 AASFQISHT
-857 GAYTIIGKEDAVS
+857 GTYTIAVKEDAIS

>member
-1 MQIAIVD
+1 M
-8 DRAEDR
+8 
-14 AELSA
+14 
-19 CLENYMKKHQL
+19 
-30 DYTLTEFED
+30 
-39 GENFLKAAAQV
+39 
-50 NFQLVFMDIYMENMD
+50 
-65 GIETARRLRQKNRL
+65 
-79 CKIVFL
+79 
-85 TITEDYARMGYSLS
+85 
-99 ASYYLLKPLSLHQA
+99 
-113 DFEEAME
+113 
-120 LCQLKPPYEVMT
+120 
-132 LSVMADRQK
+132 
-141 LELPTEKILYI
+141 
-152 DYQNRMTRIHT
+152 RIK
-163 AERVIPVSGGFQEVT
+163 EI
-178 AALQKD
+178 
-184 KRFLPCYRGILIN
+184 
-197 MDYISQVDSQTFRL
+197 
-211 INGEEL
+211 
-217 PIALRNGK
+217 
-225 QLRETYRQY
+225 
-234 VFSGM
+234 
-239 GGYRMRM
+239 
-246 KQMHRRILE
+246 HRRILG

-262 CFTGSIPAFA
+262 CFTCSIPAFA

-278 ANADERRE
+278 ANADERTE
-286 NPPGLESEASETRKS
+286 ILPDLESEAPGTLDS
-301 GTPETPEEVS
+301 GTLETPEEMS
-311 LVLVTEIQNEDELLS
+311 LVLITEIQNEDELLS
-326 LPDFT
+326 LPAFT

-385 GEYTAAGRIE
+385 GEYAAAGRIK
-395 LPKGYAFG
+395 LPEGYAFG

-408 ELQISVRVEE
+408 ELQISVRVKE

-425 SIEQWY
+425 SIEKWY
-431 PYTDAFAIQQGSETE
+431 PYTDAFAVQQDSETE

-515 SVQAPGSPD
+515 SVQAPDRPD
-524 INCFLVRRGGL
+524 INCFLAARGNL
-535 YFPWVTP
+535 HFPWVTP
-542 PGNLDKVSI
+542 PGELNEISV
-551 WLSKNNGSWNRLES
+551 WLSENNGSWNRLES

-612 GYHEGDRDGG
+612 GYHDGDRDGG

-639 TNNQDD
+639 TDDQDD

-659 ATNGGG
+659 ATNGGRV
-665 TDSDDSEK
+665 DSNDSEK
-673 APPVSE
+673 TPPVSE

-687 PSHKSSEPSWEGKDD
+687 PSHKSSEPSWEGKND

-708 DDFPSEQSNG
+708 DDFPSEQANG
-718 DTEEDADSKN
+718 DTEEDTALQLPPEVQTIAGASELTVPDPAWKLSENRKEPVQSAMTVPQEVADSQN
-728 PDFSEFFDETTDR
+728 SAFSEFFDETTDR

-747 LMMLQTWEQRA
+747 LMMLQTGEQRA

-803 GTALSSLPDVSVMLP
+803 GTVLNSLPDVSVMLP
-818 CPNDPATGTW
+818 YPNDPAAGTL
-828 FLCDESGVEI
+828 FLCDENGVEV
-838 PMTGYDDAAK
+838 PMTGYDDTAK
-848 AVSFQISHT
+848 AASFQISHT
-857 GAYTIIGKEDAVS
+857 GTYTIVGKEDTAS
-870 LAQAADTEHS
+870 LAHAADTEHS
-880 RSPILLLIPACLLLL
+880 WSPIFFLIPVCLLLL
-895 SAGVFFLR
+895 SAGVFFLMR
-903 RRRK
+903 MV

>member
-1 MQIAIVD
+1 M
-8 DRAEDR
+8 
-14 AELSA
+14 
-19 CLENYMKKHQL
+19 
-30 DYTLTEFED
+30 
-39 GENFLKAAAQV
+39 
-50 NFQLVFMDIYMENMD
+50 
-65 GIETARRLRQKNRL
+65 
-79 CKIVFL
+79 
-85 TITEDYARMGYSLS
+85 
-99 ASYYLLKPLSLHQA
+99 
-113 DFEEAME
+113 
-120 LCQLKPPYEVMT
+120 
-132 LSVMADRQK
+132 
-141 LELPTEKILYI
+141 
-152 DYQNRMTRIHT
+152 RIK
-163 AERVIPVSGGFQEVT
+163 EI
-178 AALQKD
+178 
-184 KRFLPCYRGILIN
+184 
-197 MDYISQVDSQTFRL
+197 
-211 INGEEL
+211 
-217 PIALRNGK
+217 
-225 QLRETYRQY
+225 
-234 VFSGM
+234 
-239 GGYRMRM
+239 
-246 KQMHRRILE
+246 HRRILG
-255 GCLACLL
+255 GCLACFL

-278 ANADERRE
+278 ANADERTE
-286 NPPGLESEASETRKS
+286 ILPDLESEAPGALDS
-301 GTPETPEEVS
+301 GTLEAPEEVS
-311 LVLVTEIQNEDELLS
+311 LVLVTEIQKEDELLS

-385 GEYTAAGRIE
+385 GEYAATGRIE
-395 LPKGYAFG
+395 LPEGYAFG

-431 PYTDAFAIQQGSETE
+431 PYANAFALPQGSEVE
-446 TLENLFAF
+446 ALEELFAA

-500 IFADRVDF
+500 VFADRIDF

-515 SVQAPGSPD
+515 SVQAPDRPD
-524 INCFLVRRGGL
+524 INCFLAARGNL

-542 PGNLDKVSI
+542 PGELDKISV
-551 WLSKNNGSWNRLES
+551 WLSENNGSWNRLES
-565 GVYVGQEM
+565 GIYVGREM
-573 LSIATRLLMPGSSYR
+573 LSIATRLLTPGSGYR

-639 TNNQDD
+639 TDDQDD

-659 ATNGGG
+659 VTNDGGM
-665 TDSDDSEK
+665 DSGDSEK
-673 APPVSE
+673 APSVSG
-679 ENDPADHE
+679 ENDPADHK
-687 PSHKSSEPSWEGKDD
+687 PSEPSLDGKDD

-708 DDFPSEQSNG
+708 DDFPSEQANG
-718 DTEEDADSKN
+718 DTEEDADSKS
-728 PDFSEFFDETTDR
+728 PAFSEFFDETTDR

-747 LMMLQTWEQRA
+747 LMMLQTGKQRA
-758 VFSKQGITISIPKDA
+758 IFSKQGITISIPKDA

-803 GTALSSLPDVSVMLP
+803 GTVLNSLPDVSVMLP
-818 CPNDPATGTW
+818 CPNDPAADTL
-828 FLCDESGVEI
+828 FLCDESGVEV
-838 PMTGYDDAAK
+838 PMTGYDDTAK
-848 AVSFQISHT
+848 AASFQISHT
-857 GAYTIIGKEDAVS
+857 GTYTIVRKEDTAS
-870 LAQAADTEHS
+870 LAHAADTEHS
-880 RSPILLLIPACLLLL
+880 RSPIFFLIPACLLLL
-895 SAGVFFLR
+895 SVGVFFLK

>member
-1 MQIAIVD
+1 
-8 DRAEDR
+8 
-14 AELSA
+14 
-19 CLENYMKKHQL
+19 
-30 DYTLTEFED
+30 
-39 GENFLKAAAQV
+39 
-50 NFQLVFMDIYMENMD
+50 
-65 GIETARRLRQKNRL
+65 
-79 CKIVFL
+79 
-85 TITEDYARMGYSLS
+85 
-99 ASYYLLKPLSLHQA
+99 
-113 DFEEAME
+113 
-120 LCQLKPPYEVMT
+120 
-132 LSVMADRQK
+132 
-141 LELPTEKILYI
+141 
-152 DYQNRMTRIHT
+152 
-163 AERVIPVSGGFQEVT
+163 
-178 AALQKD
+178 
-184 KRFLPCYRGILIN
+184 
-197 MDYISQVDSQTFRL
+197 
-211 INGEEL
+211 
-217 PIALRNGK
+217 
-225 QLRETYRQY
+225 
-234 VFSGM
+234 
-239 GGYRMRM
+239 MRM
-246 KQMHRRILE
+246 KQIHRRILG
-255 GCLACLL
+255 GCLACFL

-278 ANADERRE
+278 ANANEITEILPD
-286 NPPGLESEASETRKS
+286 LESEASETLDNGTP
-301 GTPETPEEVS
+301 GTPEAPEEVS
-311 LVLVTEIQNEDELLS
+311 LILVTKIQNEGELLS

-341 DLEEIYQLA
+341 DLEEVYQLA
-350 LRYQTVC
+350 LQYQTVC

-395 LPKGYAFG
+395 LPEGYAFG
-403 EAVLQ
+403 EAVLR

-431 PYTDAFAIQQGSETE
+431 PYTDAFAVQQGSGTE
-446 TLENLFAF
+446 ALEALFAA

-488 HAAGRL
+488 HATGRL

-524 INCFLVRRGGL
+524 INCFLVRRGSL
-535 YFPWVTP
+535 YFPWVAP
-542 PGNLDKVSI
+542 SGELDEISV
-551 WLSKNNGSWNRLES
+551 WLSENNGSWNRLES

-573 LSIATRLLMPGSSYR
+573 LSIATRLLTPGSSYR

-622 DAGGN
+622 DAGEN

-639 TNNQDD
+639 TDDQDD
-645 GFADRPSTKPPKPP
+645 SFADRPSTKPPKPP
-659 ATNGGG
+659 VTNDGGM
-665 TDSDDSEK
+665 DSDDSEK
-673 APPVSE
+673 APSVSG
-679 ENDPADHE
+679 ENDPTD
-687 PSHKSSEPSWEGKDD
+687 HKSSEPSWDRKDD
-702 SIDIDK
+702 SINK
-708 DDFPSEQSNG
+708 EEFPSQQANDDAEDALEPDAGSDEPAIPEIETPVVSDQP
-718 DTEEDADSKN
+718 EENTALQQPPESADSKK
-728 PDFSEFFDETTDR
+728 PVFSEFFDETTDR

-747 LMMLQTWEQRA
+747 LMILQTGEQRA

-803 GTALSSLPDVSVMLP
+803 GTALNSLPDVSVMLP
-818 CPNDPATGTW
+818 YPNDPAADTL
-828 FLCDESGVEI
+828 FLGDESGVEI

-848 AVSFQISHT
+848 AASFQISHT
-857 GAYTIIGKEDAVS
+857 GTYTLAVKEDAVS
-870 LAQAADTEHS
+870 LAHAADTEHS

-895 SAGVFFLR
+895 SAGEFFLR

>member
-1 MQIAIVD
+1 
-8 DRAEDR
+8 
-14 AELSA
+14 
-19 CLENYMKKHQL
+19 
-30 DYTLTEFED
+30 
-39 GENFLKAAAQV
+39 
-50 NFQLVFMDIYMENMD
+50 
-65 GIETARRLRQKNRL
+65 
-79 CKIVFL
+79 
-85 TITEDYARMGYSLS
+85 
-99 ASYYLLKPLSLHQA
+99 
-113 DFEEAME
+113 
-120 LCQLKPPYEVMT
+120 
-132 LSVMADRQK
+132 
-141 LELPTEKILYI
+141 
-152 DYQNRMTRIHT
+152 
-163 AERVIPVSGGFQEVT
+163 
-178 AALQKD
+178 
-184 KRFLPCYRGILIN
+184 
-197 MDYISQVDSQTFRL
+197 
-211 INGEEL
+211 
-217 PIALRNGK
+217 
-225 QLRETYRQY
+225 
-234 VFSGM
+234 
-239 GGYRMRM
+239 MRM
-246 KQMHRRILE
+246 KQIHRRILG
-255 GCLACLL
+255 GCLTCLL

-278 ANADERRE
+278 ANADERTE
-286 NPPGLESEASETRKS
+286 ILPDLESEASETLES
-301 GTPETPEEVS
+301 GTPETPETPEEVS
-311 LVLVTEIQNEDELLS
+311 LVFVTEIQNEGELRS

-350 LRYQTVC
+350 LQYQTVC

-395 LPKGYAFG
+395 LPEGYAFG

-425 SIEQWY
+425 SIEKWY
-431 PYTDAFAIQQGSETE
+431 PYTDAFAVQQGSETE
-446 TLENLFAF
+446 ALEALFAA

-488 HAAGRL
+488 HAIGKL
-494 TAPENT
+494 TAPANT
-500 IFADRVDF
+500 AFAEGIAF

-515 SVQAPGSPD
+515 SVQAPGRPD
-524 INCFLVRRGGL
+524 INCFLAAKGNL
-535 YFPWVTP
+535 HFPWVTP
-542 PGNLDKVSI
+542 PGGLDEISV
-551 WLSKNNGSWNRLES
+551 WLSENNGSWNRLES
-565 GVYVGQEM
+565 GVYVSQEM
-573 LSIATRLLMPGSSYR
+573 LSIATRLLAPGSSYR

-639 TNNQDD
+639 TALQQ
-645 GFADRPSTKPPKPP
+645 PPE
-659 ATNGGG
+659 
-665 TDSDDSEK
+665 S
-673 APPVSE
+673 
-679 ENDPADHE
+679 
-687 PSHKSSEPSWEGKDD
+687 
-702 SIDIDK
+702 
-708 DDFPSEQSNG
+708 
-718 DTEEDADSKN
+718 ADSKK
-728 PDFSEFFDETTDR
+728 PVFSEFFDETTDR

-747 LMMLQTWEQRA
+747 LMMLQTGEQRA

-803 GTALSSLPDVSVMLP
+803 GTALNSLPDVSIMLP
-818 CPNDPATGTW
+818 YPNDPAAGTL
-828 FLCDESGVEI
+828 FLGDESGVEI

-848 AVSFQISHT
+848 AASFQISHT
-857 GAYTIIGKEDAVS
+857 GTYTIAVKEDAVS
-870 LAQAADTEHS
+870 LAQVADTEHS

-895 SAGVFFLR
+895 SAGEFFLR
-903 RRRK
+903 RRLK

>member
-1 MQIAIVD
+1 
-8 DRAEDR
+8 
-14 AELSA
+14 
-19 CLENYMKKHQL
+19 
-30 DYTLTEFED
+30 
-39 GENFLKAAAQV
+39 
-50 NFQLVFMDIYMENMD
+50 
-65 GIETARRLRQKNRL
+65 
-79 CKIVFL
+79 
-85 TITEDYARMGYSLS
+85 
-99 ASYYLLKPLSLHQA
+99 
-113 DFEEAME
+113 
-120 LCQLKPPYEVMT
+120 
-132 LSVMADRQK
+132 
-141 LELPTEKILYI
+141 
-152 DYQNRMTRIHT
+152 
-163 AERVIPVSGGFQEVT
+163 
-178 AALQKD
+178 
-184 KRFLPCYRGILIN
+184 
-197 MDYISQVDSQTFRL
+197 
-211 INGEEL
+211 
-217 PIALRNGK
+217 
-225 QLRETYRQY
+225 
-234 VFSGM
+234 
-239 GGYRMRM
+239 MRM
-246 KQMHRRILE
+246 KEIHRRILG

-262 CFTGSIPAFA
+262 CLTGSIPAFA
-272 AETATP
+272 AGTATP

-286 NPPGLESEASETRKS
+286 NPPGLENKASGALDS
-301 GTPETPEEVS
+301 GTPETPEASEEIP
-311 LVLVTEIQNEDELLS
+311 LVLVTEIQKEGELLS
-326 LPDFT
+326 LPAFT

-341 DLEEIYQLA
+341 DLEEIYQLT
-350 LRYQTVC
+350 LQYQTVC

-385 GEYTAAGRIE
+385 GEYAAAGRIE
-395 LPKGYAFG
+395 LPEGYAFG

-408 ELQISVRVEE
+408 ELQIPVRVEE

-431 PYTDAFAIQQGSETE
+431 PYTNAFALPQGSEVE
-446 TLENLFAF
+446 ALEELFAA

-465 GTSYTAVVE
+465 GISYTAVVE

-494 TAPENT
+494 TTPENT
-500 IFADRVDF
+500 VFADRIDF

-515 SVQAPGSPD
+515 SVQAPDRPD
-524 INCFLVRRGGL
+524 INCFLAARGNL

-542 PGNLDKVSI
+542 PGEPDKISV
-551 WLSKNNGSWNRLES
+551 WLSENNGSWNQLEN
-565 GVYVGQEM
+565 GIYVGREM
-573 LSIATRLLMPGSSYR
+573 LSIATRLLTPGSGYR

-639 TNNQDD
+639 TDDQDD
-645 GFADRPSTKPPKPP
+645 GFADRPSTKPLRSP

-665 TDSDDSEK
+665 TNSDDSEK
-673 APPVSE
+673 APPVSG
-679 ENDPADHE
+679 ENDPADHK
-687 PSHKSSEPSWEGKDD
+687 PSEPSRDGKDD

-708 DDFPSEQSNG
+708 DDFPSEQANG
-718 DTEEDADSKN
+718 DTEEDTALQQPPEVRTIAGAPELTAPNPALKLSENRKDSVQSAITVPQEVADSQN
-728 PDFSEFFDETTDR
+728 SAFSEFFDETTDR

-747 LMMLQTWEQRA
+747 LMMLQTGEQRA

-803 GTALSSLPDVSVMLP
+803 GTVLNSLPDVSVMLP
-818 CPNDPATGTW
+818 YPNAPAAGTL
-828 FLCDESGVEI
+828 FLCDESGVEV
-838 PMTGYDDAAK
+838 PMTGYDDTAK
-848 AVSFQISHT
+848 AASFQISHT
-857 GAYTIIGKEDAVS
+857 GTYTIVGKEDTAS
-870 LAQAADTEHS
+870 LAHAADTEHS
-880 RSPILLLIPACLLLL
+880 RPPIFFFIPVCLVLL
-895 SAGVFFLR
+895 SAGEFFLR

>member
-1 MQIAIVD
+1 
-8 DRAEDR
+8 
-14 AELSA
+14 
-19 CLENYMKKHQL
+19 
-30 DYTLTEFED
+30 
-39 GENFLKAAAQV
+39 
-50 NFQLVFMDIYMENMD
+50 
-65 GIETARRLRQKNRL
+65 
-79 CKIVFL
+79 
-85 TITEDYARMGYSLS
+85 
-99 ASYYLLKPLSLHQA
+99 
-113 DFEEAME
+113 
-120 LCQLKPPYEVMT
+120 
-132 LSVMADRQK
+132 
-141 LELPTEKILYI
+141 
-152 DYQNRMTRIHT
+152 
-163 AERVIPVSGGFQEVT
+163 
-178 AALQKD
+178 
-184 KRFLPCYRGILIN
+184 
-197 MDYISQVDSQTFRL
+197 
-211 INGEEL
+211 
-217 PIALRNGK
+217 
-225 QLRETYRQY
+225 
-234 VFSGM
+234 
-239 GGYRMRM
+239 MRM
-246 KQMHRRILE
+246 KQIRRRILG

-272 AETATP
+272 AGTATP

-286 NPPGLESEASETRKS
+286 NPLGLESEASETLES
-301 GTPETPEEVS
+301 GTPEASEEVS
-311 LVLVTEIQNEDELLS
+311 LVFVTEIQNEGELLS
-326 LPDFT
+326 LPAFT

-350 LRYQTVC
+350 LQYQTVC

-385 GEYTAAGRIE
+385 GEYAAAGRIE
-395 LPKGYAFG
+395 LPEGYSFG
-403 EAVLQ
+403 ETVLQ

-418 MPPAVIT
+418 MTPAVIT

-431 PYTDAFAIQQGSETE
+431 PYTNAFALPQGSEIE
-446 TLENLFAF
+446 ALEELFAA

-474 WDFSGIDLNTVGLY
+474 WDFSCIDLNTVGLY
-488 HAAGRL
+488 HATGRL

-500 IFADRVDF
+500 VFADRVDF
-508 PEISIPV
+508 PEITVPV
-515 SVQAPGSPD
+515 SVQAPDRPD
-524 INCFLVRRGGL
+524 INCFLAARGNL

-542 PGNLDKVSI
+542 PGELDKISV
-551 WLSKNNGSWNRLES
+551 WLSENNGSWNQLEN
-565 GVYVGQEM
+565 GIYVGREM
-573 LSIATRLLMPGSSYR
+573 LSIATRLLTPGSGYR

-639 TNNQDD
+639 TDDQDD
-645 GFADRPSTKPPKPP
+645 GFADRPSTKPLRPP

-673 APPVSE
+673 APPVNG
-679 ENDPADHE
+679 ENNPTDHK
-687 PSHKSSEPSWEGKDD
+687 PSEPSQDGKDD
-702 SIDIDK
+702 SINK
-708 DDFPSEQSNG
+708 EEFPSQQANG
-718 DTEEDADSKN
+718 DAEEALEPDAGSDEPTIPEIEAPVVSGQPEEDTALQLPPEVQTIVGALELAAPDPAWKLSENRKDSVQSAMTVPQEGADSQN
-728 PDFSEFFDETTDR
+728 SAFSEFFDETTDR

-747 LMMLQTWEQRA
+747 LMMLQTGEQRA

-803 GTALSSLPDVSVMLP
+803 GTALNSLPDVSVMLP
-818 CPNDPATGTW
+818 YPNDPAAGTL

-838 PMTGYDDAAK
+838 PMTGYDDTAK
-848 AVSFQISHT
+848 AASFQISHT
-857 GAYTIIGKEDAVS
+857 GTYTIVGKEDTAS
-870 LAQAADTEHS
+870 LAQAADTDYIW
-880 RSPILLLIPACLLLL
+880 SPIFFLIPACLFLL
-895 SAGVFFLR
+895 SAGVFFLK

>member
-1 MQIAIVD
+1 M
-8 DRAEDR
+8 
-14 AELSA
+14 
-19 CLENYMKKHQL
+19 
-30 DYTLTEFED
+30 
-39 GENFLKAAAQV
+39 
-50 NFQLVFMDIYMENMD
+50 
-65 GIETARRLRQKNRL
+65 
-79 CKIVFL
+79 
-85 TITEDYARMGYSLS
+85 
-99 ASYYLLKPLSLHQA
+99 
-113 DFEEAME
+113 
-120 LCQLKPPYEVMT
+120 
-132 LSVMADRQK
+132 
-141 LELPTEKILYI
+141 
-152 DYQNRMTRIHT
+152 RIK
-163 AERVIPVSGGFQEVT
+163 EI
-178 AALQKD
+178 
-184 KRFLPCYRGILIN
+184 
-197 MDYISQVDSQTFRL
+197 
-211 INGEEL
+211 
-217 PIALRNGK
+217 
-225 QLRETYRQY
+225 
-234 VFSGM
+234 
-239 GGYRMRM
+239 
-246 KQMHRRILE
+246 HRRILG
-255 GCLACLL
+255 GCLACFL

-278 ANADERRE
+278 ANADERTE
-286 NPPGLESEASETRKS
+286 ILPDLESEAPGALDS
-301 GTPETPEEVS
+301 GTLEAPEEVS
-311 LVLVTEIQNEDELLS
+311 LVLVTEIQKEDELLS

-395 LPKGYAFG
+395 LPEGYAFG

-425 SIEQWY
+425 SIKQWY
-431 PYTDAFAIQQGSETE
+431 PYTDAFAVQQGSPTE
-446 TLENLFAF
+446 TLENLFVF

-524 INCFLVRRGGL
+524 INCFLVRRGSL

-542 PGNLDKVSI
+542 PGGLDEISV
-551 WLSKNNGSWNRLES
+551 WLSENNGSWNRLES

-573 LSIATRLLMPGSSYR
+573 LSIATRLLTPGSSYR

-639 TNNQDD
+639 TDDQDH
-645 GFADRPSTKPPKPP
+645 GFADRPSTKPSKPP
-659 ATNGGG
+659 ATNDGG
-665 TDSDDSEK
+665 TDSDEPTIPEIEAPVRSGQPEEDTTLTQPPEVQTIVGASELT
-673 APPVSE
+673 
-679 ENDPADHE
+679 DPAW
-687 PSHKSSEPSWEGKDD
+687 KLSENRKD
-702 SIDIDK
+702 SV
-708 DDFPSEQSNG
+708 QSAMPVPQ
-718 DTEEDADSKN
+718 EAADSQN
-728 PDFSEFFDETTDR
+728 SAFSEFFDETTDR

-747 LMMLQTWEQRA
+747 LMMLQTGAQRA

-803 GTALSSLPDVSVMLP
+803 GTVLNSLPDVSVMLP
-818 CPNDPATGTW
+818 YPNDPAAGTL
-828 FLCDESGVEI
+828 FLCDESGVEV
-838 PMTGYDDAAK
+838 PMTDYDDTAK
-848 AVSFQISHT
+848 AASFQISHT
-857 GAYTIIGKEDAVS
+857 GTYTIVGKEDTAS
-870 LAQAADTEHS
+870 LAHAADTEHS
-880 RSPILLLIPACLLLL
+880 WSPIFFLIPACLLLL

>member
-1 MQIAIVD
+1 M
-8 DRAEDR
+8 
-14 AELSA
+14 
-19 CLENYMKKHQL
+19 
-30 DYTLTEFED
+30 
-39 GENFLKAAAQV
+39 
-50 NFQLVFMDIYMENMD
+50 
-65 GIETARRLRQKNRL
+65 
-79 CKIVFL
+79 
-85 TITEDYARMGYSLS
+85 
-99 ASYYLLKPLSLHQA
+99 
-113 DFEEAME
+113 
-120 LCQLKPPYEVMT
+120 
-132 LSVMADRQK
+132 
-141 LELPTEKILYI
+141 
-152 DYQNRMTRIHT
+152 RIK
-163 AERVIPVSGGFQEVT
+163 EI
-178 AALQKD
+178 
-184 KRFLPCYRGILIN
+184 
-197 MDYISQVDSQTFRL
+197 
-211 INGEEL
+211 
-217 PIALRNGK
+217 
-225 QLRETYRQY
+225 
-234 VFSGM
+234 
-239 GGYRMRM
+239 
-246 KQMHRRILE
+246 HRRILG
-255 GCLACLL
+255 GCLACFL

-278 ANADERRE
+278 ANADEITE
-286 NPPGLESEASETRKS
+286 ILPDLESEASETLEN

-311 LVLVTEIQNEDELLS
+311 LVFVTEIQNEDELLS

-350 LRYQTVC
+350 LQYQTVC
-357 ATVTAGEEIRQETFS
+357 ATVTAGEEIRQETFP

-395 LPKGYAFG
+395 LPEGYAFG
-403 EAVLQ
+403 ETVLQ

-431 PYTDAFAIQQGSETE
+431 PYTDAFAVQQGSGTE
-446 TLENLFAF
+446 ALENLFAF
-454 SPYYLE
+454 SPYYLD

-488 HAAGRL
+488 HAIGKL
-494 TAPENT
+494 TAPANT
-500 IFADRVDF
+500 AFAEGIAF

-515 SVQAPGSPD
+515 SVQASGKPD
-524 INCFLVRRGGL
+524 INCFLAARGNL
-535 YFPWVTP
+535 HFPWVTP
-542 PGNLDKVSI
+542 PGELDEISV
-551 WLSKNNGSWNRLES
+551 WLSENNGSWNRLES

-573 LSIATRLLMPGSSYR
+573 LSIATRLLTPGSNYR

-639 TNNQDD
+639 TALQQ
-645 GFADRPSTKPPKPP
+645 PPE
-659 ATNGGG
+659 
-665 TDSDDSEK
+665 S
-673 APPVSE
+673 
-679 ENDPADHE
+679 
-687 PSHKSSEPSWEGKDD
+687 
-702 SIDIDK
+702 
-708 DDFPSEQSNG
+708 
-718 DTEEDADSKN
+718 ADSKKTV
-728 PDFSEFFDETTDR
+728 FSEFFDETTDR

-747 LMMLQTWEQRA
+747 LMMLQTGEQRA

-785 VIIQKDTD
+785 VIIQTDTD

-803 GTALSSLPDVSVMLP
+803 GTVLNSLPDVSVMLP
-818 CPNDPATGTW
+818 YPNDPAAGTL

-838 PMTGYDDAAK
+838 PMTGYDDTAK
-848 AVSFQISHT
+848 AASFQISHT
-857 GAYTIIGKEDAVS
+857 GTYTIAGKEDTAS
-870 LAQAADTEHS
+870 LAQTADTEHS
-880 RSPILLLIPACLLLL
+880 GSPIFFFIPVCLVLL
-895 SAGVFFLR
+895 SAGEFFLR

>member
-1 MQIAIVD
+1 M
-8 DRAEDR
+8 
-14 AELSA
+14 
-19 CLENYMKKHQL
+19 
-30 DYTLTEFED
+30 
-39 GENFLKAAAQV
+39 
-50 NFQLVFMDIYMENMD
+50 
-65 GIETARRLRQKNRL
+65 
-79 CKIVFL
+79 
-85 TITEDYARMGYSLS
+85 
-99 ASYYLLKPLSLHQA
+99 
-113 DFEEAME
+113 
-120 LCQLKPPYEVMT
+120 
-132 LSVMADRQK
+132 
-141 LELPTEKILYI
+141 
-152 DYQNRMTRIHT
+152 RIK
-163 AERVIPVSGGFQEVT
+163 EI
-178 AALQKD
+178 
-184 KRFLPCYRGILIN
+184 
-197 MDYISQVDSQTFRL
+197 
-211 INGEEL
+211 
-217 PIALRNGK
+217 
-225 QLRETYRQY
+225 
-234 VFSGM
+234 
-239 GGYRMRM
+239 
-246 KQMHRRILE
+246 HRRILG

-278 ANADERRE
+278 ANA
-286 NPPGLESEASETRKS
+286 
-301 GTPETPEEVS
+301 EVS

-357 ATVTAGEEIRQETFS
+357 ATVTAGEEIRQETFP
-372 VAWDFS
+372 VVWDFS

-395 LPKGYAFG
+395 LPDGYAFG

-431 PYTDAFAIQQGSETE
+431 PYTDAFAVQQGSETE

-500 IFADRVDF
+500 IFADCVDF

-524 INCFLVRRGGL
+524 INCFLVRRGSL

-542 PGNLDKVSI
+542 PGGLDEISV
-551 WLSKNNGSWNRLES
+551 WLSENNGSWNRLES

-573 LSIATRLLMPGSSYR
+573 LSIATRLLTPGSSYR

-639 TNNQDD
+639 TDDQDD

-659 ATNGGG
+659 VTNDGGM
-665 TDSDDSEK
+665 DS
-673 APPVSE
+673 
-679 ENDPADHE
+679 
-687 PSHKSSEPSWEGKDD
+687 DD

-708 DDFPSEQSNG
+708 DDFPSEQANG
-718 DTEEDADSKN
+718 DTEEDTALQLPPEVQTIAGASELTAPNPAWKLSENRKEPVQSAMTVPPESADSKS

-747 LMMLQTWEQRA
+747 LMMLQTGEQRA

-803 GTALSSLPDVSVMLP
+803 GTVLNSVPDVSVMLP
-818 CPNDPATGTW
+818 YPNDPAAGTL
-828 FLCDESGVEI
+828 FLCDESGVEV
-838 PMTGYDDAAK
+838 PMTGYDDTAK
-848 AVSFQISHT
+848 AASFQISHT
-857 GAYTIIGKEDAVS
+857 GAYSIVGKEDTAS

-880 RSPILLLIPACLLLL
+880 WSPIFFFIPVCLVLL
-895 SAGVFFLR
+895 SAGEFFLR